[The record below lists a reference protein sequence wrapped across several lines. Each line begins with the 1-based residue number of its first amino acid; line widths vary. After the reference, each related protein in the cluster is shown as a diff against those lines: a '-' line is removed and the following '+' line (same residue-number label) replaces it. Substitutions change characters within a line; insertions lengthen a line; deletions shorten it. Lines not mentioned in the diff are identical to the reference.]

1 MSFLN
6 DEQLKYLNGIGLQGT
21 KSSKKIRQGPS
32 ELENLL
38 RNDPIAADMYSY
50 GAGDALQQGANSETA
65 GNGFLGWLK
74 DSADAGAASV
84 VGGTARTLGEF
95 MPFGQEAFNSAA
107 DYMDEVARRNSPTE
121 ELTGMNYVAS
131 AIGNALGS
139 GGATMAE
146 TAALIGAGKL
156 LGLGGL
162 ASGALGLASKTP
174 GLGTLI
180 NAGKT
185 MWQSPY
191 GKYLVANVAGSP
203 LEAVAES
210 GNLITDMRNENA
222 QAGYSKYSDEEIRN
236 AALRSAGLNTA
247 WLTAANML
255 EAGALGKITGAL
267 AGNVGERTAKQ
278 IARQAIL
285 GGGSSAISEGG
296 EEYFQNLIGDY
307 SKRGNIKDLNY
318 DEALEAAKMGA
329 IGGGVLGGL
338 GAGGSAFFAKSNKP
352 KGDIAE
358 EVTSEGETQNTEENF
373 WDNKD
378 NARKA
383 IKDAYS
389 NGMLSKDDARNL
401 LIKLDNGEIGPE
413 AEKVQ
418 KERAK
423 QTEQLLEKQRLQG
436 YDDELD
442 QYTDSKSVVEE
453 TAPSPAPE
461 PVIQGLTQ
469 QQGPQLFDNT
479 LSNVFAQADKDKE
492 NAAREAFRQAILGT
506 PTGKGVMPEIINPIT
521 GDAFSQPFSLGT
533 ITKATQNKALGATP
547 SAYTSRKAMATG
559 NAAKQAINFPAQAGL
574 NQSNMPIGSAQNL
587 RQQVNAANL
596 ALAANRG
603 ATDKTAFQQ
612 QPAQQPSDVNA
623 TADRL
628 MAEQAIT
635 NLFDNAR
642 LLPPEYYANRDA
654 QQQAQAE
661 LAERRKALA
670 NILGNVATQKWDET
684 QQEYGN
690 RRQQALQNIANIV
703 NARAAGKWDK
713 IEGTNASKQ
722 QSVQGIAN
730 IVNALAAGRFDK
742 AEADSKAN
750 VDAKERQKAAQ
761 AIANIVNARA
771 AGMWDSKEAENQ
783 AKAEARQAI
792 ADIVNA
798 RAAQQWDNAEK
809 GKQNE
814 KTEQKREAAK
824 NTQGAKAEKK
834 QNAQTDKNVKKPKEE
849 KPVEQKPIEQKPKEE
864 VPKAEN
870 DNKINLP
877 EGITVEVSYN
887 EEKNGVQLKFNKAP
901 GNDVTS
907 KLFRAGFKWSRK
919 NQLWYSL
926 RNNPKA
932 MEIAKQFEGAKEKPN
947 QQQDITTEQD
957 KLDFKREEM
966 TEAFGKLLGID
977 SVMSYDDAVK
987 KFGEDRLNEGQV
999 VLHIP
1004 NSKLYFIVEKYNEDD
1019 TAKHGM
1025 KYHVDAFDSK
1035 LDYDVNNVFDAKNEN
1050 VVAERVRNPKGDN
1063 KPLQWQGRTPEDWM
1077 LQEVDR
1083 TITDWRGEKRTVD
1096 NISYSGGQWWA
1107 IFDNG
1112 STMSMESLEEYNRQL
1127 QNLTNNKEKALA
1139 LTEKPQTQATATTF
1153 KDNPESLINEDALN
1167 NMSLEQLNAI
1177 NDMFEG
1183 SKDKTNNATK
1193 PKTETAKPTKKG
1205 SKFDYGNKDAAV
1217 NDLLSSLGL
1226 KKKKDK
1232 VNDVEGIDYTDDGL
1246 DDAFKEL
1253 NKELSKLSANPMFN
1267 PSLYRAAAKVGLI
1280 ILKRVGKS
1288 FAKWAKMMLDTFK
1301 KKNPENEEKIK
1312 PYLGAI
1318 YKNIENWPSDLE
1330 FKDDTV
1336 EAACRVVGSYYS
1348 EGLTNFDDIYKALSD
1363 NAGEEVAS
1371 QLKGYLQQAFYAI
1384 DELENPTLSVDNNV
1398 VKSNQEDTAKGG
1410 NNNGVYGQEVQGG
1423 RTEGSEATGS
1433 GVSSSG
1439 QTVRGGQVSDGTAD
1453 SVLGGEQTQNGSK
1466 TEKAGDNE
1474 GVRVHENQ
1482 QGGRPTG
1489 GESKPGNVYNGSK
1502 RGRSEDKTD
1511 VAGVD
1516 GRGTTGTAG
1525 GRSGVI
1531 TNYHIDDPDALIGGT
1546 PKVRFLR
1553 NKKAIEVVQEL
1564 MDNDRPATKEERDA
1578 MAAYTGWGSFGQEL
1592 FKGTWEKPVYKEGW
1606 KEENDWLR
1614 ETLGKEAW
1622 IEAQNSIINAHYT
1635 DPYTINAMWAM
1646 AKKMGFK
1653 GGKVLEPSMGVGN
1666 FFGLMPKD
1674 IAEKSQLTG
1683 IELDRTTGRMAQA
1696 LYPQANIQI
1705 KGYQDSLVPDN
1716 FYDLIIG
1723 NVPFG
1728 NFSIADRKYGKLK
1741 PLIHDFFFLKGIDQ
1755 LKPGGLMMAITSKG
1769 SLDKAD
1775 ARVRM
1780 ELAQK
1785 ADLVAAFRLPTG
1797 AFDKYAGTNVV
1808 TDILIFKKLDT
1819 PRTGVNNI
1827 GWVKSSKYVT
1837 RFKGNDETYYYND
1850 YYKEHPENV
1859 LGVMEFGH
1867 GTTTGR
1873 PGLTVRRLD
1882 NFGEKLKELSNLV
1895 PKNIFSAN
1903 ETKDNVKYIS
1913 NHQGGEQ
1920 GSVVIGK
1927 GDNNLYT
1934 VYGEQLKPLQDTK
1947 SYIAKNQK
1955 QTAQR
1960 EQEFRD
1966 WLELRDVLGQLY
1978 DAERNDAPNIEELR
1992 SKLNTVFDNY
2002 YRNYVEKLSAKQL
2015 KDDQPA
2021 FRQSFANKY
2030 MKAIE
2035 EPSAARVMALVDD
2048 KGRKAAIFS
2057 KRSVRGSNVNIKNP
2071 TIAQALIMQRNENV
2085 SNLDIDRIAKLA
2097 NKTKDEVISELT
2109 KNGTIFKTPA
2119 GNYEVK
2125 DVYLAG
2131 NVRQKLRE
2139 AEDALQNGDKDMQA
2153 NIQALK
2159 NVIPAT
2165 VPYYNISTSLG
2176 ATWIPQD
2183 VYKQFVA
2190 YLLGVNSTDKI
2201 NITKTKGFTVDFENK
2216 QYNNL
2221 SNATT
2226 VYGIDAIPFN
2236 KLLTHAFN
2244 HTKPLITTR
2253 DEYKNVVEDTKAMEA
2268 ANDKLEKIYDAFNDW
2283 LWKDNGRKL
2292 YLENEYNEIM
2302 NAIAVP
2308 TYDGSFMDMPGMAL
2322 LRGDS
2327 QFSLRKHQ
2335 LNAIYRG
2342 LINGSGVYAHEVGTG
2357 KTYTMAGLAVESR
2370 RYGLAKKPLLLAF
2383 NANSASV
2390 AKEIN
2395 DMYPGAKVLYIDN
2408 MDRNNIKLKLNQI
2421 RTDDWDCVV
2430 MPHSLAEKLSFQE
2443 ETLMNM
2449 AEKQIYA
2456 LEQAAI
2462 EAAAQDGE
2470 KLTVEQMEEL
2480 RTAEKDQK
2488 VKIVRSQT
2496 AKKLVTMR
2504 NQIINQIKQNAL
2516 NASTEDA
2523 IPFEE
2528 LGVDMVLVD
2537 EAHAFKKPPFT
2548 TTRKIKGLTT
2558 DSSNRAIQLSF
2569 ITQYIQSIN
2578 NGRGVHLFTGTPITN
2593 TLTEMYHMMRYVM
2606 PKAMEDANILD
2617 FDSWMN
2623 SFAEET
2629 ADMEFTSTGDVEMVS
2644 RLASFTNVPELRR
2657 FVGQYWDTVFAD
2669 DMPEFSPRKT
2679 SSGKTITDKLTDK
2692 ENDELLNGYTQN
2704 PQGRPYKKVIIE
2716 TLKLTSSQNVILKDL
2731 VAKAKA
2737 YKEASKQ
2744 EKKLI
2749 ARSVFHGTPLLIG
2762 NDASLAGMDPRLYDV
2777 NINTEGE
2784 ETKIDRCVSNVLKI
2798 YNEGTASAPTVQV
2811 IFTDVGYK
2819 DTKTRSIPVET
2830 GFNEWRSVK
2839 ETVPAFNMARA
2850 IVNQLVEQGIPEK
2863 EIVIMKSSYSAEK
2876 RAQIADMLKTG
2887 TYRVVIGSTAT
2898 LGVGVN
2904 MQDNLRA
2911 MHHLDCPWMPGDL
2924 IQRNGRGHRQG
2935 NHWNTVL
2942 EYRYVTEKLDTK
2954 RWQTVLRKDAF
2965 INSFMKSKIGDNAI
2979 RSFEMGAD
2987 DLNDKDTDSDLL
2999 QTLSD
3004 ASGDPRVIIQKKYEI
3019 NLAKLKRKERTF
3031 VAGIEDVK
3039 AKLGAIDNTIK
3050 NRKISWDNLAADAKT
3065 FAGNKK
3071 ETFGIKL
3078 VNSLKPGQSR
3088 NLIAFDNRVDA
3099 QKHLEELLRQV
3110 ANIGTDNHIG
3120 EYAGFSL
3127 EVRKEQS
3134 TIDGTYTPV
3143 IRINGQGEYVC
3154 GTPTI
3159 NGITANAGNI
3169 PGKVSKAQ
3177 EAYQQA
3183 VNDKA
3188 ILQEAV
3194 KETFPQQELLDKTT
3208 KQLEEIKQ
3216 DRLLSPTPPPAW
3228 LTEGVTLSST
3238 FYVNGNPYSLVG
3250 YRANSDGYYLVGE
3263 YNGQQTVFPFQDATD
3278 IQGMPIYDMTTHVP
3292 SPAYKPPEIPKE
3304 DNKKNI
3310 TQYSVAPTNDIQ
3322 YSIAYHGTPHK
3333 FNEFDTNR
3341 IGSGVGGQ
3349 IYGWGLYFTE
3359 DEAVAQTYRQNL
3371 SASEE
3376 DGQTLEVEVPDDDV
3390 LLDYD
3395 LPFSEQPP
3403 KVQAAL
3409 RKAAAGYGRSDMT
3422 VDGILDNFRKNIY
3435 IVRDLIE
3442 NKMLKKSYR
3451 NVFLYDNF
3459 GSDVMELAEAYLN
3472 KENIDDIK
3480 DSIFENINEQMQYA
3494 VEQEMVDDDS
3504 AAAEKLSKQLTDEAV
3519 KTVKSLIDEESS
3531 GSGKIKFSDNM
3542 YGEQIYQIIAR
3553 TVGSDK
3559 DASLLLNKYGIKG
3572 LTYNGGNE
3580 GKCYVLFDAK
3590 SIKILRQ
3597 YMLANNDIIPTRS
3610 RAEVEAEIR
3619 TAFPNGTIEYTN
3631 GVPIVTLPNGV
3642 KFQYSIRENII
3653 VNAREQKRANAAH
3666 GTSGGII
3673 QGFWQKFSGNG
3684 VQRLL
3689 AVAQNSERGTAF
3701 HEAMHAAIDLALTEK
3716 EANAL
3721 RKYYQ
3726 NKAKEQNRNVDEV
3739 IADAY
3744 RDWVLA
3750 RQQKR
3755 GTVFGKLWQKI
3766 KDFCVRI
3773 RSLFDNGAEVQR
3785 IMQDVE
3791 SGKVYERGANN
3802 SNIKKRVYFSKVEI
3816 EAQKGSGTT
3825 QVKGTR
3831 TMYVKAL
3838 KWLRTKHPGAKTVLD
3853 YGAGMGLGTED
3864 MRSNN
3869 PDMDIECYEPNPQR
3883 WEGSKPPTYT
3893 NNTQINKDYDL
3904 ILNTNVL
3911 NVVEKPIRDLI
3922 VRDIASHLNMGG
3934 KALIT
3939 TRGWEKDVA
3948 VTQNVKP
3955 AEEYH
3960 AVWVDKGKKG
3970 WVFQKGFD
3978 GDELKYYIKQL
3989 LGDSFVVEKTTPT
4002 FGKASVTV
4010 TRVATRVK
4018 PKADITKQNN
4028 SYKEMPDT
4036 YKTLKGSPIKR
4047 SKYGVGKLIG
4057 GQIYLHK
4064 DYALDVIPKDVWEKA
4079 LKVLKNTS
4087 RFFQYNCVMYDTK
4100 TGNVRFDEA
4109 PDFDTAREPIV
4120 GDTLT
4125 VKPDGTTKRGHSN
4138 YIWHHKWIWV
4148 KNDYQGF
4155 DVNESKAWS
4164 QKWLGILTETAD
4176 GNGIE
4181 RWNAQLDRFGLEHD
4195 GENIQYSVAAPK
4207 SKIASAFT
4215 NTERKGTI
4223 QSVKDFFKE
4232 HWKSFYSDYVDKN
4245 DVLHAFDVLTNSGL
4259 TLYEQVQNLPSTTA
4273 GFLKAISE
4281 GTAAHI
4287 DAANKHLK
4295 NVKMK
4300 HRVTLAMALDTINK
4314 ETMDKAHPDY
4324 LAQNGFDSWVNAFGA
4339 YLGAERLLEMNSIAK
4354 AQGEEYKLP
4363 KGLTEAELQQFV
4375 RNAPMQFKKA
4385 ADIFYKVNDN
4395 MLSVMEDAG
4404 VFSHDLAQLL
4414 RTKYKKYCPLLR
4426 DFSDTA
4432 AADNFINGLT
4442 TGGRGIGNVSIPLKK
4457 ISISGSERGVL
4468 NPLET
4473 VLKSYAVM
4481 LNRAERNKVGLMAV
4495 NSAKEAGMEDIIE
4508 EVPEIIGKN
4517 GEVVNAVAD
4526 PKNCVFTVLVNG
4538 KKKAYKTTPELYG
4551 PIVGYNVPA
4560 AGLVFG
4566 VARTAAKMLRTGAT
4580 MSPSFILRNVLR
4592 DTFFAGISSKNGFIP
4607 ILDTLRGMNAL
4618 WNDPAMR
4625 AEFEAAGVTEFNFYS
4640 SQEQRIKSIDAMAGE
4655 KPVGPLEMIKWA
4667 FRNLE
4672 AASDFMESATRMG
4685 EFMKARGKG
4694 LSIEEAARAA
4704 REVTLDFSRSG
4715 RVGEQIN
4722 QVVPFFNACV
4732 QGGDKMRRLL
4742 REDFRGTATKLFKY
4756 IVLPSIILWAMNY
4769 DEDWYKDLDPDIK
4782 NNYWCLGKNV
4792 RIPKPQEAGVLFGS
4806 GFEALLDQA
4815 NGKDPKAMANWAKA
4829 FMSNMTP
4836 GIVPTL
4842 FLPLLE
4848 WQANYSYFKGRP
4860 LVSSKYQR
4868 LPDELQYN
4876 DYTSE
4881 LSKSIGNNPLYKVS
4895 PMKVDNLVRGYTGTM
4910 GALLWSLPDYATD
4923 KAKNQPARNW
4933 YEYTPFRDFTVTDAN
4948 MSRPLN
4954 DFYGMLDAANRQ
4966 HTGYG
4971 VKGKPTQAVQAIR
4984 KTGTMISNI
4993 RKDIDKI
5000 TKSKLTAERKRQL
5013 IDQRKAKMNQLAR
5026 QANERYG
5033 KYFD

>member
-1 MSFLN
+1 MANVLN
-6 DEQLKYLNGIGLQGT
+6 NLSQQNNMQGRPLTPYERRLQELQAMNVAKSTNDGLLGGLSRGF
-21 KSSKKIRQGPS
+21 KAGFGGV
-32 ELENLL
+32 
-38 RNDPIAADMYSY
+38 
-50 GAGDALQQGANSETA
+50 GAGLAYAGKAALGTDGSIAESLDKLAEDNARRKEYGLLDS
-65 GNGFLGWLK
+65 F
-74 DSADAGAASV
+74 SADYLTDPEGLAYGLGQIAGSWSIPLVIGGAAATAVPTS
-84 VGGTARTLGEF
+84 GT
-95 MPFGQEAFNSAA
+95 S
-107 DYMDEVARRNSPTE
+107 
-121 ELTGMNYVAS
+121 
-131 AIGNALGS
+131 
-139 GGATMAE
+139 
-146 TAALIGAGKL
+146 L
-156 LGLGGL
+156 LGLGAL
-162 ASGALGLASKTP
+162 TGALSAAPMAVSEGGNTYAQALKEGMSEEEAKTAGITDAAIKLP
-174 GLGTLI
+174 FYMLSEGF
-180 NAGKT
+180 AGKT
-185 MWQSPY
+185 AQSLLAKNILN
-191 GKYLVANVAGSP
+191 GANKTLARRALEGS
-203 LEAVAES
+203 AKVF
-210 GNLITDMRNENA
+210 G
-222 QAGYSKYSDEEIRN
+222 
-236 AALRSAGLNTA
+236 
-247 WLTAANML
+247 TAANEYYEEGTENRISDYAL
-255 EAGALGKITGAL
+255 GDERITGLGNIFNPLDWSEEDKLQGASVFAPTLFLGTAAGAAGHIRNRLANKNAAVEDTGTEDMNTDNFAANMREATTFNDKDYEGL
-267 AGNVGERTAKQ
+267 E
-278 IARQAIL
+278 
-285 GGGSSAISEGG
+285 GSIKSEGASKK
-296 EEYFQNLIGDY
+296 YNANDY
-307 SKRGNIKDLNY
+307 YATNDY
-318 DEALEAAKMGA
+318 
-329 IGGGVLGGL
+329 
-338 GAGGSAFFAKSNKP
+338 AFIDSM
-352 KGDIAE
+352 
-358 EVTSEGETQNTEENF
+358 EN
-373 WDNKD
+373 D
-378 NARKA
+378 AQQKA
-383 IKDAYS
+383 IYNAYL
-389 NGMLSKDDARNL
+389 NGMLSQEQTQEL
-401 LIKLDNGEIGPE
+401 LSKLN
-413 AEKVQ
+413 
-418 KERAK
+418 
-423 QTEQLLEKQRLQG
+423 
-436 YDDELD
+436 
-442 QYTDSKSVVEE
+442 
-453 TAPSPAPE
+453 
-461 PVIQGLTQ
+461 
-469 QQGPQLFDNT
+469 
-479 LSNVFAQADKDKE
+479 AQADMLASERSMTPDQYL
-492 NAAREAFRQAILGT
+492 AAKNGFTAEQLGPSNIDTAKGLANMPSKSMSKVFDQAMQEELERQRALRGIAFAEAMRNT

-521 GDAFSQPFSLGT
+521 GDAFSQPFRLGT

-559 NAAKQAINFPAQAGL
+559 NAANQAINFPAQAGL

-612 QPAQQPSDVNA
+612 QVAQQPSDVNA

-670 NILGNVATQKWDET
+670 SILGNVATQKWDET

-713 IEGTNASKQ
+713 LEGANASKQ

-742 AEADSKAN
+742 AEADSKAK

-809 GKQNE
+809 GTQNE
-814 KTEQKREAAK
+814 KTEQKRETAK

-834 QNAQTDKNVKKPKEE
+834 QNAQADKNVKQPKEE
-849 KPVEQKPIEQKPKEE
+849 KPVEQKSKEE

-877 EGITVEVSYN
+877 EGVTVEVSYN

-907 KLFRAGFKWSRK
+907 KLGQAGFKWSRK

-1083 TITDWRGEKRTVD
+1083 TITDWRGKKRTVD

-1107 IFDNG
+1107 TFDNG

-1153 KDNPESLINEDALN
+1153 KDNPESLINTNALN
-1167 NMSLEQLNAI
+1167 NMSLDQLNAI
-1177 NDMFEG
+1177 NDMFNNG
-1183 SKDKTNNATK
+1183 KDRNKAKEIVRQALLDNN
-1193 PKTETAKPTKKG
+1193 
-1205 SKFDYGNKDAAV
+1205 GN
-1217 NDLLSSLGL
+1217 
-1226 KKKKDK
+1226 
-1232 VNDVEGIDYTDDGL
+1232 
-1246 DDAFKEL
+1246 
-1253 NKELSKLSANPMFN
+1253 SKLQT
-1267 PSLYRAAAKVGLI
+1267 AARNNNLQDFTMVY
-1280 ILKRVGKS
+1280 
-1288 FAKWAKMMLDTFK
+1288 
-1301 KKNPENEEKIK
+1301 N
-1312 PYLGAI
+1312 
-1318 YKNIENWPSDLE
+1318 
-1330 FKDDTV
+1330 
-1336 EAACRVVGSYYS
+1336 
-1348 EGLTNFDDIYKALSD
+1348 KA
-1363 NAGEEVAS
+1363 
-1371 QLKGYLQQAFYAI
+1371 
-1384 DELENPTLSVDNNV
+1384 VDNFMVDNLEKYPFFEKLLNENTFAEKEMGKAAEEAYKLFRAGMENNNQDV
-1398 VKSNQEDTAKGG
+1398 VKSNVEKSTKEVTDNG
-1410 NNNGVYGQEVQGG
+1410 NNEGRYSKVPRGQASGESQTGQEGRNLRQSGTGTVYGNAEEVQRAEAQLPEAGPDTERGNNDGG
-1423 RTEGSEATGS
+1423 LQENPRSGKGSAGTSE
-1433 GVSSSG
+1433 
-1439 QTVRGGQVSDGTAD
+1439 RGND
-1453 SVLGGEQTQNGSK
+1453 VLTPAQKKDAKASEIPGHNFTI
-1466 TEKAGDNE
+1466 TEKSLGE
-1474 GVRVHENQ
+1474 GGPKTKYANNVAAIKLLKKLEAEGRLATPSEQKILAKYVGW
-1482 QGGRPTG
+1482 GGL
-1489 GESKPGNVYNGSK
+1489 SSVFSINASGNAMDAAWAKEAKEVKELLTPAEYKAARASTN
-1502 RGRSEDKTD
+1502 
-1511 VAGVD
+1511 
-1516 GRGTTGTAG
+1516 TAFYTPI
-1525 GRSGVI
+1525 GVI
-1531 TNYHIDDPDALIGGT
+1531 KNIYKML
-1546 PKVRFLR
+1546 
-1553 NKKAIEVVQEL
+1553 
-1564 MDNDRPATKEERDA
+1564 DR
-1578 MAAYTGWGSFGQEL
+1578 L
-1592 FKGTWEKPVYKEGW
+1592 
-1606 KEENDWLR
+1606 
-1614 ETLGKEAW
+1614 
-1622 IEAQNSIINAHYT
+1622 
-1635 DPYTINAMWAM
+1635 
-1646 AKKMGFK
+1646 GFK
-1653 GGKVLEPSMGVGN
+1653 SGKILEPSMGTGN
-1666 FFGLMPKD
+1666 FFGVMPKGMKENSALNGVEID
-1674 IAEKSQLTG
+1674 PLTAKIAKQLY
-1683 IELDRTTGRMAQA
+1683 QK
-1696 LYPQANIQI
+1696 ANIEQT
-1705 KGYQDSLVPDN
+1705 GYEGTKYPDN
-1716 FYDLIIG
+1716 YFDVVIS

-1728 NFSIADRKYGKLK
+1728 VSIYDPKYAKYSFKSHNYFFAKAMDQVRPGGLVCFVTSTDTMQGSADARKLRELLKGKADLIAAVRLPNTTFKGNAGTEVTSDVIILQKREPGTAPSKNTQAWLETVDSGVKNSWGQPLYINEYYKNHPEMLIGELKAGGQWGSLILDGAGVDVEQAMQKLVSKLPKDIYKPRTSIRNTNSIESAKTFLAPSKSREGTLLVHTDGLVYQNNQGKMEALGETAQAKAKDYIQLRDTVKTLLQAQVDPQTTDEQLDKQRAKLNEVYDNFVKKHGYVNAPKNISSLSIDPDYGIIESIEDYQVDPLDKKKVTAKKRAVFTQRTVNPVIEVTKADNINDALSLSLSNTGNVDLAYISKLLGGQSESSIVEELGDRVYNNPVTEGYELAEEYLSGNVREKLEIAEMAAKANPAYKRNVEALKKVQPKDLQQEDVSIGLGTPWIPTSDIQQFAADLLNTRRDALNIRYVPQTGSWLVDWGWVDYNTKNGVENTQTWGTADKSFKELLSHALNQSTPTVKHKDDNGNYIVDSKATLAAQAKLKEIQVKFKDWIWQDKNRADRLLAYYNRNYNNWVLREYDGSALTFPGYSTAEPALKDHQKNAVWRIIQDGTALIAHCVGSGKTWTMQTAAMELKRLGLASKSMFVIPNHMLQQFENEFRRIYPNAKLLTLSNDTLPDVNVPGASKMKPLELKRRRALKNAKRQATLSKIATEDWDGIIISHNLFKRIPMSPTKYNEFYEAQLAELEQALIEAKQESKGKDPSVKELEKAKKSLETKLK
-1741 PLIHDFFFLKGIDQ
+1741 RDIKEEEKDIVIPFEQLGIDQ
-1755 LKPGGLMMAITSKG
+1755 
-1769 SLDKAD
+1769 
-1775 ARVRM
+1775 
-1780 ELAQK
+1780 
-1785 ADLVAAFRLPTG
+1785 
-1797 AFDKYAGTNVV
+1797 
-1808 TDILIFKKLDT
+1808 IF
-1819 PRTGVNNI
+1819 
-1827 GWVKSSKYVT
+1827 
-1837 RFKGNDETYYYND
+1837 
-1850 YYKEHPENV
+1850 
-1859 LGVMEFGH
+1859 
-1867 GTTTGR
+1867 
-1873 PGLTVRRLD
+1873 
-1882 NFGEKLKELSNLV
+1882 
-1895 PKNIFSAN
+1895 
-1903 ETKDNVKYIS
+1903 
-1913 NHQGGEQ
+1913 
-1920 GSVVIGK
+1920 
-1927 GDNNLYT
+1927 
-1934 VYGEQLKPLQDTK
+1934 
-1947 SYIAKNQK
+1947 
-1955 QTAQR
+1955 
-1960 EQEFRD
+1960 
-1966 WLELRDVLGQLY
+1966 
-1978 DAERNDAPNIEELR
+1978 
-1992 SKLNTVFDNY
+1992 
-2002 YRNYVEKLSAKQL
+2002 
-2015 KDDQPA
+2015 
-2021 FRQSFANKY
+2021 
-2030 MKAIE
+2030 
-2035 EPSAARVMALVDD
+2035 
-2048 KGRKAAIFS
+2048 
-2057 KRSVRGSNVNIKNP
+2057 
-2071 TIAQALIMQRNENV
+2071 
-2085 SNLDIDRIAKLA
+2085 
-2097 NKTKDEVISELT
+2097 
-2109 KNGTIFKTPA
+2109 
-2119 GNYEVK
+2119 
-2125 DVYLAG
+2125 
-2131 NVRQKLRE
+2131 
-2139 AEDALQNGDKDMQA
+2139 
-2153 NIQALK
+2153 
-2159 NVIPAT
+2159 
-2165 VPYYNISTSLG
+2165 
-2176 ATWIPQD
+2176 
-2183 VYKQFVA
+2183 
-2190 YLLGVNSTDKI
+2190 
-2201 NITKTKGFTVDFENK
+2201 
-2216 QYNNL
+2216 
-2221 SNATT
+2221 
-2226 VYGIDAIPFN
+2226 
-2236 KLLTHAFN
+2236 
-2244 HTKPLITTR
+2244 
-2253 DEYKNVVEDTKAMEA
+2253 
-2268 ANDKLEKIYDAFNDW
+2268 
-2283 LWKDNGRKL
+2283 
-2292 YLENEYNEIM
+2292 
-2302 NAIAVP
+2302 
-2308 TYDGSFMDMPGMAL
+2308 
-2322 LRGDS
+2322 
-2327 QFSLRKHQ
+2327 
-2335 LNAIYRG
+2335 
-2342 LINGSGVYAHEVGTG
+2342 
-2357 KTYTMAGLAVESR
+2357 
-2370 RYGLAKKPLLLAF
+2370 
-2383 NANSASV
+2383 
-2390 AKEIN
+2390 
-2395 DMYPGAKVLYIDN
+2395 
-2408 MDRNNIKLKLNQI
+2408 
-2421 RTDDWDCVV
+2421 
-2430 MPHSLAEKLSFQE
+2430 
-2443 ETLMNM
+2443 
-2449 AEKQIYA
+2449 
-2456 LEQAAI
+2456 
-2462 EAAAQDGE
+2462 
-2470 KLTVEQMEEL
+2470 
-2480 RTAEKDQK
+2480 
-2488 VKIVRSQT
+2488 
-2496 AKKLVTMR
+2496 
-2504 NQIINQIKQNAL
+2504 
-2516 NASTEDA
+2516 
-2523 IPFEE
+2523 
-2528 LGVDMVLVD
+2528 VD
-2537 EAHAFKKPPFT
+2537 EADMFKNLYFPTKM
-2548 TTRKIKGLTT
+2548 TRIAGM
-2558 DSSNRAIQLSF
+2558 SNTNSQRSMDMF
-2569 ITQYIQSIN
+2569 MKTQYIQGTN
-2578 NGRGVHLFTGTPITN
+2578 NGRGVVFATGTPISN
-2593 TLTEMYHMMRYVM
+2593 TMAEMFTMLRYLDMKGLKEKNLGFFDNWAATFATKETATELAPDGSGYRSVEKFTKFNNM
-2606 PKAMEDANILD
+2606 PELIKMFRKVADVKKREDLD
-2617 FDSWMN
+2617 IKVPNLKNNKPTVIEVPMN
-2623 SFAEET
+2623 SALKTYIDEEASRRANAIHNKQVDPTEDNMLKLTGDLRKASLDIRLVDPTVPAAVAGAKVQAVIDHTYAKYEET
-2629 ADMEFTSTGDVEMVS
+2629 ADKKGVQLIFCDLSTPKGASDKELINDKEETEEQEDNTNITVYEEIKKGLIKKGIPANQIAFIHDAKTKSAKEQLFERCRRGDIRVLIGSTEKMGAGTNIQNKLVALHHVDAPWRPRDIEQREGRILRQGNENEEVEIFNYVTKGSFDANMWEKIKNKAAMIGQAMSGDLTQRTLEDTDATVLS
-2644 RLASFTNVPELRR
+2644 FAEIEALASGNPLMAERVIVNAKLN
-2657 FVGQYWDTVFAD
+2657 QYSALAD
-2669 DMPEFSPRKT
+2669 
-2679 SSGKTITDKLTDK
+2679 
-2692 ENDELLNGYTQN
+2692 N
-2704 PQGRPYKKVIIE
+2704 YKKDQAKNKRELATLPI
-2716 TLKLTSSQNVILKDL
+2716 TLKVLEEKMQGAKEDIKKRIDIKGDNFSIQIGSTTYDSR
-2731 VAKAKA
+2731 AKAKEAIEKNVDNLSLPTIKLGGFDVKGRIYLKGEAFKDA
-2737 YKEASKQ
+2737 YGNVHRAEMTTYRAEVIGKNVYPCEYTLGSMEYTVMNMPDKIYVSAKNAIESTQKRIKAIEAELNKPFKYQ
-2744 EKKLI
+2744 EEYEQLQK
-2749 ARSVFHGTPLLIG
+2749 RSAEIEAELQKI
-2762 NDASLAGMDPRLYDV
+2762 NDAPS
-2777 NINTEGE
+2777 EG
-2784 ETKIDRCVSNVLKI
+2784 D
-2798 YNEGTASAPTVQV
+2798 
-2811 IFTDVGYK
+2811 
-2819 DTKTRSIPVET
+2819 
-2830 GFNEWRSVK
+2830 
-2839 ETVPAFNMARA
+2839 
-2850 IVNQLVEQGIPEK
+2850 
-2863 EIVIMKSSYSAEK
+2863 
-2876 RAQIADMLKTG
+2876 
-2887 TYRVVIGSTAT
+2887 
-2898 LGVGVN
+2898 
-2904 MQDNLRA
+2904 
-2911 MHHLDCPWMPGDL
+2911 
-2924 IQRNGRGHRQG
+2924 
-2935 NHWNTVL
+2935 
-2942 EYRYVTEKLDTK
+2942 
-2954 RWQTVLRKDAF
+2954 
-2965 INSFMKSKIGDNAI
+2965 
-2979 RSFEMGAD
+2979 
-2987 DLNDKDTDSDLL
+2987 
-2999 QTLSD
+2999 
-3004 ASGDPRVIIQKKYEI
+3004 
-3019 NLAKLKRKERTF
+3019 
-3031 VAGIEDVK
+3031 
-3039 AKLGAIDNTIK
+3039 
-3050 NRKISWDNLAADAKT
+3050 
-3065 FAGNKK
+3065 
-3071 ETFGIKL
+3071 
-3078 VNSLKPGQSR
+3078 
-3088 NLIAFDNRVDA
+3088 
-3099 QKHLEELLRQV
+3099 
-3110 ANIGTDNHIG
+3110 
-3120 EYAGFSL
+3120 
-3127 EVRKEQS
+3127 
-3134 TIDGTYTPV
+3134 
-3143 IRINGQGEYVC
+3143 
-3154 GTPTI
+3154 
-3159 NGITANAGNI
+3159 
-3169 PGKVSKAQ
+3169 
-3177 EAYQQA
+3177 
-3183 VNDKA
+3183 
-3188 ILQEAV
+3188 
-3194 KETFPQQELLDKTT
+3194 
-3208 KQLEEIKQ
+3208 
-3216 DRLLSPTPPPAW
+3216 
-3228 LTEGVTLSST
+3228 
-3238 FYVNGNPYSLVG
+3238 
-3250 YRANSDGYYLVGE
+3250 
-3263 YNGQQTVFPFQDATD
+3263 
-3278 IQGMPIYDMTTHVP
+3278 
-3292 SPAYKPPEIPKE
+3292 
-3304 DNKKNI
+3304 
-3310 TQYSVAPTNDIQ
+3310 TQYSVTPTNDIQ

-3619 TAFPNGTIEYTN
+3619 TAFPNGTITYEN
-3631 GVPIVTLPNGV
+3631 GVPVVTLPNGA
-3642 KFQYSIRENII
+3642 KFQYSIRKNII
-3653 VNAREQKRANAAH
+3653 VNAREQKKADSAH
-3666 GTSGGII
+3666 GTSGGVI

-3755 GTVFGKLWQKI
+3755 GTAFGKLWQKI

-3773 RSLFDNGAEVQR
+3773 RSLFDNGAEVKR

-3791 SGKVYERGANN
+3791 SGRVYERGTNN
-3802 SNIKKRVYFSKVEI
+3802 GNIKKRVYFSKVEI
-3816 EAQKGSGTT
+3816 QGQAGSGTT
-3825 QVKGTR
+3825 QIAGTR
-3831 TMYVKAL
+3831 GMYVKAL
-3838 KWLRTKHPGAKTVLD
+3838 KWLRGKHQDAKTVLD
-3853 YGAGMGLGTED
+3853 YGAGLGLGTDD
-3864 MRSNN
+3864 MRLNN
-3869 PDMDIECYEPNPQR
+3869 PDLNIDSYEPNPER
-3883 WEGSKPPTYT
+3883 WQGKKPPSYT

-3922 VRDIASHLNMGG
+3922 VKDIASHLNMNG

-3939 TRGWEKDVA
+3939 TRGWKGDISTA
-3948 VTQNVKP
+3948 KNFKP
-3955 AEEYH
+3955 SDEYH
-3960 AVWVDKGKKG
+3960 GIWIDKGKNG
-3970 WVFQKGFD
+3970 LVFQKGFD
-3978 GDELKYYIKQL
+3978 GDELKNYIEEL
-3989 LGDSFVVEKTTPT
+3989 LGNDFVVEKTRPT
-4002 FGKASVTV
+4002 FGKSSVTI
-4010 TRVATRVK
+4010 TRIK
-4018 PKADITKQNN
+4018 PKANTNNAQNVEA
-4028 SYKEMPDT
+4028 SQGMPDS

-4079 LKVLKNTS
+4079 LKVLADTNS
-4087 RFFQYNCVMYDTK
+4087 DFEYNCVMYDAK

-4109 PDFDTAREPIV
+4109 PDFDTAREPVV
-4120 GDTLT
+4120 GNTLT
-4125 VKPDGTTKRGHSN
+4125 VKPDGTTKAGYSK

-4281 GTAAHI
+4281 GTEKHI

-4324 LAQNGFDSWVNAFGA
+4324 LTQNGFDSWVNAFGA

-4363 KGLTEAELQQFV
+4363 NKLTEAELQQFV

-4432 AADNFINGLT
+4432 AADSFINGLT

-4551 PIVGYNVPA
+4551 PIVGYNMPA

-4592 DTFFAGISSKNGFIP
+4592 DTFFAGISSKNGFVP
-4607 ILDTLRGMNAL
+4607 ILDTVRGGVAL
-4618 WNDPAMR
+4618 WSDPAMR

-4667 FRNLE
+4667 FSKLE
-4672 AASDFMESATRMG
+4672 ALSDFMESATRMG

-4704 REVTLDFSRSG
+4704 REVTIDFSRSG

-4815 NGKDPKAMANWAKA
+4815 NGKDSEAMANWAKA

-4895 PMKVDNLVRGYTGTM
+4895 PMKVDNLIRGYTGTM

-4966 HTGYG
+4966 HAGYG

>member
-1 MSFLN
+1 MANPFLTEN
-6 DEQLKYLNGIGLQGT
+6 EKRNLAIKNNAYNQVLQGFEQPQQEDT
-21 KSSKKIRQGPS
+21 D
-32 ELENLL
+32 
-38 RNDPIAADMYSY
+38 NDD
-50 GAGDALQQGANSETA
+50 
-65 GNGFLGWLK
+65 GFLGAAKRAVVGTGASMAGGLGYLLGAEGMA
-74 DSADAGAASV
+74 DSMQKTAQENARLRDYDSIWNWQYATDPYGLWYDIVSTGTSAAALAPMAAAVPAGATAGLAGLAGRTLAKYGGQKAAQWAASKAGQAALSDMARGAIGSVPEALSEWGNTAQEADAMGMENPRLGTIGTFAGNMAVLPVSNALEYSLLKGSLFRPSAKEGETWLQRLYKAPVRALPTAGAEGV
-84 VGGTARTLGEF
+84 
-95 MPFGQEAFNSAA
+95 QNS
-107 DYMDEVARRNSPTE
+107 TE
-121 ELTGMNYVAS
+121 ELLQTT
-131 AIGNALGS
+131 I
-139 GGATMAE
+139 
-146 TAALIGAGKL
+146 
-156 LGLGGL
+156 
-162 ASGALGLASKTP
+162 
-174 GLGTLI
+174 
-180 NAGKT
+180 
-185 MWQSPY
+185 
-191 GKYLVANVAGSP
+191 
-203 LEAVAES
+203 
-210 GNLITDMRNENA
+210 
-222 QAGYSKYSDEEIRN
+222 SD
-236 AALRSAGLNTA
+236 A
-247 WLTAANML
+247 
-255 EAGALGKITGAL
+255 ALGKEVGNPLNPYSWTDSQRQAWQKGL
-267 AGNVGERTAKQ
+267 AGSV
-278 IARQAIL
+278 
-285 GGGSSAISEGG
+285 
-296 EEYFQNLIGDY
+296 
-307 SKRGNIKDLNY
+307 
-318 DEALEAAKMGA
+318 
-329 IGGGVLGGL
+329 GL
-338 GAGGSAFFAKSNKP
+338 GAVPSVYRATQVQEQQAELDNQKPVQGFDGKYWYENGYQPMSKLQEQSLPFDKETPSFNEKDYEGLEGSIKAEGDSKKFNANDYAALKSI
-352 KGDIAE
+352 GFID
-358 EVTSEGETQNTEENF
+358 TL
-373 WDNKD
+373 DND
-378 NARKA
+378 AQQKA
-383 IKDAYS
+383 IYNAYA
-389 NGMLSKDDARNL
+389 NGTLSQDQAQQLLSKLNS
-401 LIKLDNGEIGPE
+401 E
-413 AEKVQ
+413 AAYATYK
-418 KERAK
+418 
-423 QTEQLLEKQRLQG
+423 
-436 YDDELD
+436 
-442 QYTDSKSVVEE
+442 
-453 TAPSPAPE
+453 
-461 PVIQGLTQ
+461 GLTQ
-469 QQGPQLFDNT
+469 DQYLAEKNGFNAEQLGPSNIDTSKGSTKMPSAFMSKLFEQIMQEELAKQQAAERTRKGIA
-479 LSNVFAQADKDKE
+479 FA
-492 NAAREAFRQAILGT
+492 EAMRNT

-533 ITKATQNKALGATP
+533 ITKATQNKALGTTP

-559 NAAKQAINFPAQAGL
+559 NAANQAINFPAQTGL

-713 IEGTNASKQ
+713 LESTNASKQ

-771 AGMWDSKEAENQ
+771 AGIWDSKEAENQ

-824 NTQGAKAEKK
+824 NTKGAKAEEK
-834 QNAQTDKNVKKPKEE
+834 QNAQANQNVNQPKEE
-849 KPVEQKPIEQKPKEE
+849 KPVEQKP
-864 VPKAEN
+864 KAEVTKADN
-870 DNKINLP
+870 DNKVNLP
-877 EGITVEVSYN
+877 EGVTVEVNYN
-887 EEKNGVQLKFNKAP
+887 EDKNGVELKFNKSP
-901 GNDVTS
+901 GKEVTS
-907 KLFRAGFKWSRK
+907 KLSASGYRWSK
-919 NQLWYSL
+919 KQQHWWATQDNAD
-926 RNNPKA
+926 A
-932 MEIAKQFEGAKEKPN
+932 MALAKQFEGREERPIPKLSSDKVTIFTDGSFKGSKIATDKLNEHNDQALIDYLKENGWTRNHDFTDAPFIYSMETNLNKEAFDFVRNWTGKPIEINGFGDTANTYDDYVKYIEDYKAKEKAKEDAVEADRVKAAKDSNAKVELVQEGKRIKITFSKAPSEKVKDLLIKN
-947 QQQDITTEQD
+947 GFNHPINTNYWHHPKDEQGMKVARMFDPEWVKHYLNPATNKQDLTTEQD
-957 KLDFKREEM
+957 KFDFKREDM
-966 TEAFGKLLGID
+966 TEAFGKKLGID

-1050 VVAERVRNPKGDN
+1050 VVAERVRNPKWDN

-1083 TITDWRGEKRTVD
+1083 TITDWRGKKRTVD

-1107 IFDNG
+1107 TFDNG

-1153 KDNPESLINEDALN
+1153 KDNPESLINTNALN
-1167 NMSLEQLNAI
+1167 NMSLSQLNYI
-1177 NDMFEG
+1177 NNMFNDGEDRN
-1183 SKDKTNNATK
+1183 KAKKIIRNALLETK
-1193 PKTETAKPTKKG
+1193 
-1205 SKFDYGNKDAAV
+1205 N
-1217 NDLLSSLGL
+1217 
-1226 KKKKDK
+1226 
-1232 VNDVEGIDYTDDGL
+1232 
-1246 DDAFKEL
+1246 
-1253 NKELSKLSANPMFN
+1253 NKELEAAARENSLKQFKIAYYDAVDDFLEDNQGKYPFFKKLIEKKRFAEDNMSDAAEEAYR
-1267 PSLYRAAAKVGLI
+1267 LYRAG
-1280 ILKRVGKS
+1280 
-1288 FAKWAKMMLDTFK
+1288 M
-1301 KKNPENEEKIK
+1301 EN
-1312 PYLGAI
+1312 
-1318 YKNIENWPSDLE
+1318 
-1330 FKDDTV
+1330 
-1336 EAACRVVGSYYS
+1336 
-1348 EGLTNFDDIYKALSD
+1348 
-1363 NAGEEVAS
+1363 
-1371 QLKGYLQQAFYAI
+1371 
-1384 DELENPTLSVDNNV
+1384 NNQDV
-1398 VKSNQEDTAKGG
+1398 VKSNVEDTAKGG
-1410 NNNGVYGQEVQGG
+1410 STNADDNAGLRGVSESGKTGTVSETGKGRDTRGLPSREVQGSDGVLRGNDGTTDAGQSGNTRGLPGKSKTQSNVGSTGERADQRNDVPQGLTPAQQPNAKAEEVPGHNFTIKSSSDVADKGKKTKFKGNIAAISLLKKLQAENRMATPSEQKVLAKYIGWGGLQEAFDGNRYPEWAEEAKQLKELLTDEEWKNARDSVKTAFFTPPSVIDGVYKIVQQLGFKGG
-1423 RTEGSEATGS
+1423 RVLDPSMGHGNFFGAMPTKLRKNCMLRGVEKDSLAGGMAQQLYQDASVEVNGFENAFLDNNGYDLVISNVPFNRDIHPIDADFKAYNFNLHNYFFAKALQKVRPGGLIAFITSEETMKNGGAKLREYISKRADFICAVKLPDTTFKSYADTSVTSDLIILQKRDENGNPSKYAQNWLESQYQYVDMGDGTRVYADMNEYFINNRDMVIGTYAKGNWGSVIVKGGDLNIGEEIAKIADKLPKGVYKPVKVNNNNNSTQASTVSYLAKGKLQTGS
-1433 GVSSSG
+1433 IVVTEQGHVMIKQGEKLVPFGNPKAKTYNKDVKCAAAYSR
-1439 QTVRGGQVSDGTAD
+1439 VRDITKALLEKQLDPNVKDEELDSLRAELNQV
-1453 SVLGGEQTQNGSK
+1453 
-1466 TEKAGDNE
+1466 
-1474 GVRVHENQ
+1474 
-1482 QGGRPTG
+1482 
-1489 GESKPGNVYNGSK
+1489 Y
-1502 RGRSEDKTD
+1502 DKF
-1511 VAGVD
+1511 VAGYKALNANNKLLSV
-1516 GRGTTGTAG
+1516 
-1525 GRSGVI
+1525 
-1531 TNYHIDDPDALIGGT
+1531 DPDYGLVCAIEHYHYD
-1546 PKVRFLR
+1546 KK
-1553 NKKAIEVVQEL
+1553 NKKAITNKAAIFTTRTVNAIKPATSATSPTDALMLSLAYNGRMDLEYMQNLLGGKMTEKEIIDALGDSVFKDPDTESYVLANDYLSGNVREKLEHAKLAVQTNKAYAKNVKALEKVIPANKTEKDVKPNLGAAWIPAQDVQQFANELMETKVGEVAFVPATGTWVVDMHYADRGVKGTQIYGTSDRSFGAILSAALNQKEITVKHKDVVDVKASKLANAAVKKVQEEFSRWIWS
-1564 MDNDRPATKEERDA
+1564 DNERKERLLNYYNNNFNATVLTEYDGSMLTFPGYSAVAPKLKDHQKSAIWRIIQRGTCLIAHCVGAGKTWTMQTSA
-1578 MAAYTGWGSFGQEL
+1578 MELKRLGLIQKPMFTIPNHMVEQFTNEFRQIYPNAKLLVLTAESLPEVGGGTSKNPEVIRQNKAIRKATLSRIATEDWDGIIISHSL
-1592 FKGTWEKPVYKEGW
+1592 FKRIPMSAKAY
-1606 KEENDWLR
+1606 EEYYNKQIEELENALR
-1614 ETLGKEAW
+1614 EIDDAKNENRLTVKEL
-1622 IEAQNSIINAHYT
+1622 QT
-1635 DPYTINAMWAM
+1635 
-1646 AKKMGFK
+1646 K
-1653 GGKVLEPSMGVGN
+1653 
-1666 FFGLMPKD
+1666 
-1674 IAEKSQLTG
+1674 
-1683 IELDRTTGRMAQA
+1683 LDRAKEKMQKAMNEVG
-1696 LYPQANIQI
+1696 
-1705 KGYQDSLVPDN
+1705 K
-1716 FYDLIIG
+1716 DLDT
-1723 NVPFG
+1723 PF
-1728 NFSIADRKYGKLK
+1728 DKL
-1741 PLIHDFFFLKGIDQ
+1741 GIDQ
-1755 LKPGGLMMAITSKG
+1755 L
-1769 SLDKAD
+1769 
-1775 ARVRM
+1775 
-1780 ELAQK
+1780 
-1785 ADLVAAFRLPTG
+1785 
-1797 AFDKYAGTNVV
+1797 Y
-1808 TDILIFKKLDT
+1808 
-1819 PRTGVNNI
+1819 
-1827 GWVKSSKYVT
+1827 
-1837 RFKGNDETYYYND
+1837 
-1850 YYKEHPENV
+1850 
-1859 LGVMEFGH
+1859 
-1867 GTTTGR
+1867 
-1873 PGLTVRRLD
+1873 
-1882 NFGEKLKELSNLV
+1882 
-1895 PKNIFSAN
+1895 
-1903 ETKDNVKYIS
+1903 
-1913 NHQGGEQ
+1913 
-1920 GSVVIGK
+1920 
-1927 GDNNLYT
+1927 
-1934 VYGEQLKPLQDTK
+1934 
-1947 SYIAKNQK
+1947 
-1955 QTAQR
+1955 
-1960 EQEFRD
+1960 
-1966 WLELRDVLGQLY
+1966 
-1978 DAERNDAPNIEELR
+1978 
-1992 SKLNTVFDNY
+1992 
-2002 YRNYVEKLSAKQL
+2002 
-2015 KDDQPA
+2015 
-2021 FRQSFANKY
+2021 
-2030 MKAIE
+2030 
-2035 EPSAARVMALVDD
+2035 
-2048 KGRKAAIFS
+2048 
-2057 KRSVRGSNVNIKNP
+2057 
-2071 TIAQALIMQRNENV
+2071 
-2085 SNLDIDRIAKLA
+2085 
-2097 NKTKDEVISELT
+2097 
-2109 KNGTIFKTPA
+2109 
-2119 GNYEVK
+2119 
-2125 DVYLAG
+2125 
-2131 NVRQKLRE
+2131 
-2139 AEDALQNGDKDMQA
+2139 
-2153 NIQALK
+2153 
-2159 NVIPAT
+2159 
-2165 VPYYNISTSLG
+2165 
-2176 ATWIPQD
+2176 
-2183 VYKQFVA
+2183 
-2190 YLLGVNSTDKI
+2190 
-2201 NITKTKGFTVDFENK
+2201 
-2216 QYNNL
+2216 
-2221 SNATT
+2221 
-2226 VYGIDAIPFN
+2226 
-2236 KLLTHAFN
+2236 
-2244 HTKPLITTR
+2244 
-2253 DEYKNVVEDTKAMEA
+2253 
-2268 ANDKLEKIYDAFNDW
+2268 
-2283 LWKDNGRKL
+2283 
-2292 YLENEYNEIM
+2292 
-2302 NAIAVP
+2302 
-2308 TYDGSFMDMPGMAL
+2308 
-2322 LRGDS
+2322 
-2327 QFSLRKHQ
+2327 
-2335 LNAIYRG
+2335 
-2342 LINGSGVYAHEVGTG
+2342 
-2357 KTYTMAGLAVESR
+2357 
-2370 RYGLAKKPLLLAF
+2370 
-2383 NANSASV
+2383 
-2390 AKEIN
+2390 
-2395 DMYPGAKVLYIDN
+2395 
-2408 MDRNNIKLKLNQI
+2408 
-2421 RTDDWDCVV
+2421 
-2430 MPHSLAEKLSFQE
+2430 
-2443 ETLMNM
+2443 
-2449 AEKQIYA
+2449 
-2456 LEQAAI
+2456 
-2462 EAAAQDGE
+2462 
-2470 KLTVEQMEEL
+2470 
-2480 RTAEKDQK
+2480 
-2488 VKIVRSQT
+2488 
-2496 AKKLVTMR
+2496 
-2504 NQIINQIKQNAL
+2504 
-2516 NASTEDA
+2516 
-2523 IPFEE
+2523 
-2528 LGVDMVLVD
+2528 VD
-2537 EAHAFKKPPFT
+2537 EADLFKNLAYVT
-2548 TTRKIKGLTT
+2548 NMGRVAGLSNSNSQRSQDMYIK
-2558 DSSNRAIQLSF
+2558 
-2569 ITQYIQSIN
+2569 TQYLMN
-2578 NGRGVHLFTGTPITN
+2578 THNGRGVVFATGTPISN
-2593 TLTEMYHMMRYVM
+2593 TIAEMFTMLRYLN
-2606 PKAMEDANILD
+2606 PKALESHGVTFFDNWINTFSKKETTLESKPTGNGYRTVQKFAKFYNMSGLKRMFLEVADVKTQADIDVKIPKLKNGKRTTSELPIPKELKDFIANDIQD
-2617 FDSWMN
+2617 R
-2623 SFAEET
+2623 
-2629 ADMEFTSTGDVEMVS
+2629 ADKISSGDVD
-2644 RLASFTNVPELRR
+2644 PEE
-2657 FVGQYWDTVFAD
+2657 DN
-2669 DMPEFSPRKT
+2669 M
-2679 SSGKTITDKLTDK
+2679 
-2692 ENDELLNGYTQN
+2692 
-2704 PQGRPYKKVIIE
+2704 
-2716 TLKLTSSQNVILKDL
+2716 LKLTSDL
-2731 VAKAKA
+2731 RK
-2737 YKEASKQ
+2737 
-2744 EKKLI
+2744 
-2749 ARSVFHGTPLLIG
+2749 
-2762 NDASLAGMDPRLYDV
+2762 ASLDLRLV
-2777 NINTEGE
+2777 PGF
-2784 ETKIDRCVSNVLKI
+2784 ETLPLSIAAPKIVAVADNA
-2798 YNEGTASAPTVQV
+2798 YNKYIES
-2811 IFTDVGYK
+2811 K
-2819 DTKTRSIPVET
+2819 DTKGTQLIFCDLSTPKGSSDKELISDSGKIEEEEEDTEQEKQISSSVYTSIAQELIKRGVP
-2830 GFNEWRSVK
+2830 K
-2839 ETVPAFNMARA
+2839 EEIAYIHDAKTD
-2850 IVNQLVEQGIPEK
+2850 EQKENLFEK
-2863 EIVIMKSSYSAEK
+2863 VRNGEVRI
-2876 RAQIADMLKTG
+2876 LL
-2887 TYRVVIGSTAT
+2887 GSTSKMGAGT
-2898 LGVGVN
+2898 NCQRLIVA
-2904 MQDNLRA
+2904 L
-2911 MHHLDCPWMPGDL
+2911 HHVDCPWRPRD
-2924 IQRNGRGHRQG
+2924 IEQREGRALRQG
-2935 NHWNTVL
+2935 NMNDEVEIFT
-2942 EYRYVTEKLDTK
+2942 YVTKESFDQVMWEKVKNKAAMIGQAMSPDLTIDEIEDVSAD
-2954 RWQTVLRKDAF
+2954 VL
-2965 INSFMKSKIGDNAI
+2965 SFAEIQAI
-2979 RSFEMGAD
+2979 
-2987 DLNDKDTDSDLL
+2987 
-2999 QTLSD
+2999 
-3004 ASGDPRVIIQKKYEI
+3004 ASGDPYVARRIKVGHDLDILRTQYRQYVDNISINKRTIRENKSEITTLERMLDSVKKD
-3019 NLAKLKRKERTF
+3019 K
-3031 VAGIEDVK
+3031 
-3039 AKLGAIDNTIK
+3039 
-3050 NRKISWDNLAADAKT
+3050 AKT
-3065 FAGNKK
+3065 FSVKGENFKIQLGGKIYTKFGEADEAIKALVEQPSSVGKVIK
-3071 ETFGIKL
+3071 GSLGGLDFGIKYIFKGNEYRPSFRNSIEFSNHASRDTHIVEFESEDKNHCYISNAGL
-3078 VNSLKPGQSR
+3078 RSMIDMVNNGPSAEIDYINNYIAKLQKEVKDASEALKLP
-3088 NLIAFDNRVDA
+3088 FD
-3099 QKHLEELLRQV
+3099 QEEEYNKLLKESEEIEEHFKAIDEA
-3110 ANIGTDNHIG
+3110 ANIGKYYGKGVTFTTNSGKEYSSMGNTRIEGNNVLLEATNEETG
-3120 EYAGFSL
+3120 E
-3127 EVRKEQS
+3127 VTWVDTS
-3134 TIDGTYTPV
+3134 TIE
-3143 IRINGQGEYVC
+3143 N
-3154 GTPTI
+3154 
-3159 NGITANAGNI
+3159 
-3169 PGKVSKAQ
+3169 
-3177 EAYQQA
+3177 
-3183 VNDKA
+3183 
-3188 ILQEAV
+3188 
-3194 KETFPQQELLDKTT
+3194 
-3208 KQLEEIKQ
+3208 
-3216 DRLLSPTPPPAW
+3216 
-3228 LTEGVTLSST
+3228 
-3238 FYVNGNPYSLVG
+3238 
-3250 YRANSDGYYLVGE
+3250 
-3263 YNGQQTVFPFQDATD
+3263 TV
-3278 IQGMPIYDMTTHVP
+3278 V
-3292 SPAYKPPEIPKE
+3292 
-3304 DNKKNI
+3304 
-3310 TQYSVAPTNDIQ
+3310 QYSVTPTNDIQ
-3322 YSIAYHGTPHK
+3322 YSIAYHGTAHK

-3341 IGSGVGGQ
+3341 IGSGIGRQ
-3349 IYGWGLYFTE
+3349 IYGWGFYFAE

-3371 SASEE
+3371 SRSEE
-3376 DGQTLEVEVPDDDV
+3376 DGQTLEVEIPDDDV

-3422 VDGILDNFRKNIY
+3422 VDGILDNFRSNIY

-3442 NKMLKKSYR
+3442 NKMFKKSYR

-3504 AAAEKLSKQLTDEAV
+3504 AAAEKLSKQLTDEVV

-3542 YGEQIYQIIAR
+3542 YGDQIYQIIAR

-3559 DASLLLNKYGIKG
+3559 DASLLLNKYGIQG
-3572 LTYNGGNE
+3572 ITYHGGQD
-3580 GKCYVLFDAK
+3580 GKCYVLFDPK

-3631 GVPIVTLPNGV
+3631 GVPAVTLPNGV

-3666 GTSGGII
+3666 GTSGGRI

-3755 GTVFGKLWQKI
+3755 GTAFGKLWQKI

-3773 RSLFDNGAEVQR
+3773 RALFDNGAEVKR

-3791 SGKVYERGANN
+3791 SGRVYERGTNN
-3802 SNIKKRVYFSKVEI
+3802 GNIKKRVYFSKVEI
-3816 EAQKGSGTT
+3816 QGQAGSGTT
-3825 QVKGTR
+3825 QIAGTR
-3831 TMYVKAL
+3831 GMYVKAL
-3838 KWLRTKHPGAKTVLD
+3838 KWLRGKHQDAKTVLD
-3853 YGAGMGLGTED
+3853 YGAGLGLGTDD
-3864 MRSNN
+3864 MRLNN
-3869 PDMDIECYEPNPQR
+3869 PDLNIDSYEPNPER
-3883 WEGSKPPTYT
+3883 WQGKKPPSYT

-3922 VRDIASHLNMGG
+3922 VKDIASHLNMNG

-3939 TRGWEKDVA
+3939 TRGWKGDISTA
-3948 VTQNVKP
+3948 KNFKP
-3955 AEEYH
+3955 SDEYH
-3960 AVWVDKGKKG
+3960 GIWIDKGKNG
-3970 WVFQKGFD
+3970 LVFQKGFD
-3978 GDELKYYIKQL
+3978 GDELKNYIEEL
-3989 LGDSFVVEKTTPT
+3989 LGNDFVVEKTRPT
-4002 FGKASVTV
+4002 FGKSSVTI
-4010 TRVATRVK
+4010 TRIK
-4018 PKADITKQNN
+4018 PKADTNNTQNAKA
-4028 SYKEMPDT
+4028 SQGMPDS

-4079 LKVLKNTS
+4079 LKVLADTNSDFK
-4087 RFFQYNCVMYDTK
+4087 YNCVMYDAK

-4109 PDFDTAREPIV
+4109 PDFDTAREPVV
-4120 GDTLT
+4120 GNTLT
-4125 VKPDGTTKRGHSN
+4125 VKPDGTTKAGYSK

-4281 GTAAHI
+4281 GTEKHI

-4432 AADNFINGLT
+4432 AADSFINGLT

-4551 PIVGYNVPA
+4551 PIVGYNMPA

-4742 REDFRGTATKLFKY
+4742 REDFRGTAAKLFKY
-4756 IVLPSIILWAMNY
+4756 IVLPSIFLWAMNY

-4815 NGKDPKAMANWAKA
+4815 NGKDSEAMANWAKA

-4966 HTGYG
+4966 HAGYG

>member
-21 KSSKKIRQGPS
+21 KSSKKIRQGTS

-50 GAGDALQQGANSETA
+50 GAGGALQQGANSETA

-307 SKRGNIKDLNY
+307 SKLGNIKDLNY

-338 GAGGSAFFAKSNKP
+338 GAGGSAFFTKSNKP

-559 NAAKQAINFPAQAGL
+559 NAANQAINFPAQAGL

-713 IEGTNASKQ
+713 LEGTNASKQ

-792 ADIVNA
+792 ANIVNA
-798 RAAQQWDNAEK
+798 RAAQQWDQAEK
-809 GKQNE
+809 GPQNE

-834 QNAQTDKNVKKPKEE
+834 QNAKADKNVKQPKEE
-849 KPVEQKPIEQKPKEE
+849 KPVEQKPKEE
-864 VPKAEN
+864 ESKVEN

-877 EGITVEVSYN
+877 EGVTVEVSYN
-887 EEKNGVQLKFNKAP
+887 EDKNGVELKFNKSP
-901 GNDVTS
+901 GKEVTS
-907 KLFRAGFKWSRK
+907 KLSASGYRWSK
-919 NQLWYSL
+919 KQQHWWATQDNAD
-926 RNNPKA
+926 A
-932 MEIAKQFEGAKEKPN
+932 MALAKQFEGREERPIPKLSSDKVTIFTDGSFKGSKIATDKLNEHNDQALIDYLKENGWTRNHDFTDAPFIYSMETNLNKEAFDFVRNWTGKPIEINGFGDTANTYDDYVKYIEDYKAKEKAKEDAVEADRVKAAKDSNAKVELVQEGKRIKITFSKAPSEKVKDLLIKN
-947 QQQDITTEQD
+947 GFNHPINTNYWHHSKDEQGMKVARMFDPEWVKHYLNPATNKQDLTTEQD

-966 TEAFGKLLGID
+966 TEAFSKLLGID

-1025 KYHVDAFDSK
+1025 KYHVDAFDGK
-1035 LDYDVNNVFDAKNEN
+1035 VNYDTNNVFDAKNED
-1050 VVAERVRNPKGDN
+1050 VVAERVRNPKGEN
-1063 KPLQWQGRTPEDWM
+1063 KPLQWQGRTPDDWM
-1077 LQEVDR
+1077 LQEVGR
-1083 TITDWRGEKRTVD
+1083 TITMRTGD
-1096 NISYSGGQWWA
+1096 ERTI
-1107 IFDNG
+1107 
-1112 STMSMESLEEYNRQL
+1112 ESLSYAGGEWMAELDDGAALSMKSLELYNRNL
-1127 QNLTNNKEKALA
+1127 QDLTQNREKALA
-1139 LTEKPQTQATATTF
+1139 LQESPQKEAAGKDTTQATRSEADNPNKVESYQEEKKKLEAAIEKDMRKYPNIDFDKKKTGSLYKGKTWREVFKDISHNRDVYINVDYYVTDTLLDEPKFKGYSLVGLDNKGNYRNAIPRGFNDFIKDNFLPIDSKDNLYYKGIVDINSISNEEEQATAATF
-1153 KDNPESLINEDALN
+1153 KDNPESLINTNALN
-1167 NMSLEQLNAI
+1167 NMSLSQLNYI
-1177 NDMFEG
+1177 NNMFNDGEDRN
-1183 SKDKTNNATK
+1183 KAKKIIRQALLDNN
-1193 PKTETAKPTKKG
+1193 
-1205 SKFDYGNKDAAV
+1205 GN
-1217 NDLLSSLGL
+1217 
-1226 KKKKDK
+1226 
-1232 VNDVEGIDYTDDGL
+1232 
-1246 DDAFKEL
+1246 
-1253 NKELSKLSANPMFN
+1253 SKLQ
-1267 PSLYRAAAKVGLI
+1267 AAARNNNLQDFTMVY
-1280 ILKRVGKS
+1280 
-1288 FAKWAKMMLDTFK
+1288 
-1301 KKNPENEEKIK
+1301 N
-1312 PYLGAI
+1312 
-1318 YKNIENWPSDLE
+1318 
-1330 FKDDTV
+1330 
-1336 EAACRVVGSYYS
+1336 
-1348 EGLTNFDDIYKALSD
+1348 KA
-1363 NAGEEVAS
+1363 
-1371 QLKGYLQQAFYAI
+1371 
-1384 DELENPTLSVDNNV
+1384 VDNFMVDNLEKYPFFEKLLNENTFAEKEMGKAAEEAYKLFRAGMENDNQDV
-1398 VKSNQEDTAKGG
+1398 VKSKVEKSTKEVADNG
-1410 NNNGVYGQEVQGG
+1410 NNEG
-1423 RTEGSEATGS
+1423 RYSEIS
-1433 GVSSSG
+1433 
-1439 QTVRGGQVSDGTAD
+1439 GGQVSEGSSRSQEKRNLEQTGTGQLY
-1453 SVLGGEQTQNGSK
+1453 VGEQQVQRPK
-1466 TEKAGDNE
+1466 TEHPEERPNTE
-1474 GVRVHENQ
+1474 GRNNDGGLPENPRS
-1482 QGGRPTG
+1482 G
-1489 GESKPGNVYNGSK
+1489 KGS
-1502 RGRSEDKTD
+1502 
-1511 VAGVD
+1511 
-1516 GRGTTGTAG
+1516 TGTSERGNDVLTPAQKKDAKASEIPGHNYTITEKSLGEG
-1525 GRSGVI
+1525 GPKTKYANNVAAIKLLKKLEAENRLATPSEQKILAKYVGWGGLSSVFSINASGNAMDPVWAKEAKEIKELLTPAEYKAARASTNTAFYTPIGVI
-1531 TNYHIDDPDALIGGT
+1531 KNIYKML
-1546 PKVRFLR
+1546 
-1553 NKKAIEVVQEL
+1553 
-1564 MDNDRPATKEERDA
+1564 DR
-1578 MAAYTGWGSFGQEL
+1578 L
-1592 FKGTWEKPVYKEGW
+1592 
-1606 KEENDWLR
+1606 
-1614 ETLGKEAW
+1614 
-1622 IEAQNSIINAHYT
+1622 
-1635 DPYTINAMWAM
+1635 
-1646 AKKMGFK
+1646 GFK
-1653 GGKVLEPSMGVGN
+1653 HGKILEPSMGTGN
-1666 FFGLMPKD
+1666 FFGVMPN
-1674 IAEKSQLTG
+1674 AMREKSALNGVEIDPLTAKIAQQLYQ
-1683 IELDRTTGRMAQA
+1683 R
-1696 LYPQANIQI
+1696 ANIEQT
-1705 KGYQDSLVPDN
+1705 GYEGTKYPDN
-1716 FYDLIIG
+1716 FFDVVIS

-1728 NFSIADRKYGKLK
+1728 VSLYDPKYAKYNFKSHNY
-1741 PLIHDFFFLKGIDQ
+1741 FFAKAMDQ
-1755 LKPGGLMMAITSKG
+1755 VRPGGLVCFVTSTDTMQG
-1769 SLDKAD
+1769 SAD
-1775 ARVRM
+1775 AKKLR
-1780 ELAQK
+1780 ELLRGK
-1785 ADLVAAFRLPTG
+1785 ADLVAAVRLPNTT
-1797 AFDKYAGTNVV
+1797 FKDNAGTEV
-1808 TDILIFKKLDT
+1808 TSDIIILQKREQGATPSKNTQAWLETVDSGVRNSWGQPLSINEYYANHPEMLIGELKAGGKWGNLILDGTGVDVEKAMQKLVTKLPKDIYK
-1819 PRTGVNNI
+1819 PRTSTRNTNSIESAKTFLAPSNSREGSLLVHNDGLVYQTNQGKIELLGETAQAKAKDYIQLRDTVKALLQAQVDPQTTDELLDKQRTKLNEAYDNFVKKHGYVNSPRNI
-1827 GWVKSSKYVT
+1827 SSLSIDPDYGIIESIEDYRVDPLDKKKVTAKKRAIFTQRTVNPVIEVTKADNINDALSLSLSNTGNVDLAYMSKLLGGQNEDSIIEELGDRVYNNPTTEGYELAEEYLSGNVREKLEIAEMAAKTNPAYRKNVEALKKVQPKELQQEDVSVGLGTPWIPASDIQQFAADLLNTRRDAVDIKYIPQTGSWVVDWGWVDNNTKKGVENTQTWGTADKSFKELLSHALNQSTPTVSHKDANGNYYIDSKAT
-1837 RFKGNDETYYYND
+1837 
-1850 YYKEHPENV
+1850 
-1859 LGVMEFGH
+1859 LAAQA
-1867 GTTTGR
+1867 
-1873 PGLTVRRLD
+1873 
-1882 NFGEKLKELSNLV
+1882 KLKEIQTKFADWIWQDEERTKRLLAYYNRNFNNWVLREYDGSALTF
-1895 PKNIFSAN
+1895 PGYSTAEPALKDHQKNAVWRI
-1903 ETKDNVKYIS
+1903 
-1913 NHQGGEQ
+1913 
-1920 GSVVIGK
+1920 
-1927 GDNNLYT
+1927 
-1934 VYGEQLKPLQDTK
+1934 LQDGTAL
-1947 SYIAKNQK
+1947 IAHCVGSGKTWTM
-1955 QTAQR
+1955 QTAAM
-1960 EQEFRD
+1960 
-1966 WLELRDVLGQLY
+1966 ELKRLG
-1978 DAERNDAPNIEELR
+1978 
-1992 SKLNTVFDNY
+1992 
-2002 YRNYVEKLSAKQL
+2002 
-2015 KDDQPA
+2015 
-2021 FRQSFANKY
+2021 
-2030 MKAIE
+2030 
-2035 EPSAARVMALVDD
+2035 
-2048 KGRKAAIFS
+2048 
-2057 KRSVRGSNVNIKNP
+2057 
-2071 TIAQALIMQRNENV
+2071 
-2085 SNLDIDRIAKLA
+2085 LA
-2097 NKTKDEVISELT
+2097 NKSMFVIPNHMLQQFENEFRRIYPNAKLLTLSNDTLPDVNIPGASKMKPFEL
-2109 KNGTIFKTPA
+2109 K
-2119 GNYEVK
+2119 
-2125 DVYLAG
+2125 
-2131 NVRQKLRE
+2131 RRR
-2139 AEDALQNGDKDMQA
+2139 
-2153 NIQALK
+2153 ALK
-2159 NVIPAT
+2159 NAKRQATLSKVATEDWDGIIISHNLFKRIPMS
-2165 VPYYNISTSLG
+2165 P
-2176 ATWIPQD
+2176 
-2183 VYKQFVA
+2183 
-2190 YLLGVNSTDKI
+2190 
-2201 NITKTKGFTVDFENK
+2201 TK
-2216 QYNNL
+2216 
-2221 SNATT
+2221 
-2226 VYGIDAIPFN
+2226 
-2236 KLLTHAFN
+2236 
-2244 HTKPLITTR
+2244 
-2253 DEYKNVVEDTKAMEA
+2253 
-2268 ANDKLEKIYDAFNDW
+2268 
-2283 LWKDNGRKL
+2283 
-2292 YLENEYNEIM
+2292 YNEF
-2302 NAIAVP
+2302 
-2308 TYDGSFMDMPGMAL
+2308 YEK
-2322 LRGDS
+2322 
-2327 QFSLRKHQ
+2327 Q
-2335 LNAIYRG
+2335 
-2342 LINGSGVYAHEVGTG
+2342 
-2357 KTYTMAGLAVESR
+2357 
-2370 RYGLAKKPLLLAF
+2370 
-2383 NANSASV
+2383 
-2390 AKEIN
+2390 
-2395 DMYPGAKVLYIDN
+2395 
-2408 MDRNNIKLKLNQI
+2408 
-2421 RTDDWDCVV
+2421 
-2430 MPHSLAEKLSFQE
+2430 LAE
-2443 ETLMNM
+2443 
-2449 AEKQIYA
+2449 
-2456 LEQAAI
+2456 LEQALT
-2462 EAAAQDGE
+2462 EAKRESKGKDPATKELE
-2470 KLTVEQMEEL
+2470 KAKKALETKLKRDIKEE
-2480 RTAEKDQK
+2480 EKD
-2488 VKIVRSQT
+2488 IV
-2496 AKKLVTMR
+2496 
-2504 NQIINQIKQNAL
+2504 
-2516 NASTEDA
+2516 
-2523 IPFEE
+2523 IPFEQ
-2528 LGVDMVLVD
+2528 LGIDQIFVD
-2537 EAHAFKKPPFT
+2537 EADMFKNLYFPTKM
-2548 TTRKIKGLTT
+2548 TRIAGMSNTNSQRSMDMFIK
-2558 DSSNRAIQLSF
+2558 
-2569 ITQYIQSIN
+2569 TQYIQEVN
-2578 NGRGVHLFTGTPITN
+2578 NGRGVVFATGTPISN
-2593 TLTEMYHMMRYVM
+2593 TMAEMFTMLRYLDMKGLKEKNLGFFDNWASTFATKETATELAPDGSGYRSVEKFTKFNNM
-2606 PKAMEDANILD
+2606 PELIKMFRKVADVKKREDLD
-2617 FDSWMN
+2617 IKVPNLKNNKPTVVEVPMN
-2623 SFAEET
+2623 SALKTYIEEEASKRANAIHNRQVEPTEDNMLKLTGDLRKASLDIRLVDPTVPASVAGAKVQAVIDHAYDKYEET
-2629 ADMEFTSTGDVEMVS
+2629 ADKQGVQLIFCDLSTPKGASDKELISDKEDTEEKEEQEDNTNITVYEEIKKGLIKKGIPANQIAFIHDAKTKAAKEQLFERCRRGDIRVLIGSTEKMGAGTNIQNKLVALHHVDAPWRPRDIEQREGRILRQGNENEEVEIFNYVTKGSFDANMWEKIKNKATMIGQAMSGDLTQRTLEDTDATVLS
-2644 RLASFTNVPELRR
+2644 FAEIEALASGNPLMAERVMVNAKLN
-2657 FVGQYWDTVFAD
+2657 QYSVLAA
-2669 DMPEFSPRKT
+2669 
-2679 SSGKTITDKLTDK
+2679 
-2692 ENDELLNGYTQN
+2692 N
-2704 PQGRPYKKVIIE
+2704 YKKDQAKNKRDLETLPKTLKILEEKMQNAKEDIKTRIDTKGDKFSIKIGGITYDSRTEAKEIIE
-2716 TLKLTSSQNVILKDL
+2716 
-2731 VAKAKA
+2731 
-2737 YKEASKQ
+2737 
-2744 EKKLI
+2744 
-2749 ARSVFHGTPLLIG
+2749 R
-2762 NDASLAGMDPRLYDV
+2762 DV
-2777 NINTEGE
+2777 KNYL
-2784 ETKIDRCVSNVLKI
+2784 VSNVKLGGFNIKATLYPKGFPFLDNYGKI
-2798 YNEGTASAPTVQV
+2798 YTAETDTYRAEVIGKNRYYCDYTVSSMEYTVMNMPEKIYLSAKNSIESTQKRIKAIEAELNKPFKYQEEYEKLQKRSAEIEAELQKMNEGPSVDDVVQQ
-2811 IFTDVGYK
+2811 
-2819 DTKTRSIPVET
+2819 
-2830 GFNEWRSVK
+2830 
-2839 ETVPAFNMARA
+2839 A
-2850 IVNQLVEQGIPEK
+2850 L
-2863 EIVIMKSSYSAEK
+2863 
-2876 RAQIADMLKTG
+2876 
-2887 TYRVVIGSTAT
+2887 
-2898 LGVGVN
+2898 
-2904 MQDNLRA
+2904 
-2911 MHHLDCPWMPGDL
+2911 
-2924 IQRNGRGHRQG
+2924 
-2935 NHWNTVL
+2935 
-2942 EYRYVTEKLDTK
+2942 
-2954 RWQTVLRKDAF
+2954 
-2965 INSFMKSKIGDNAI
+2965 
-2979 RSFEMGAD
+2979 
-2987 DLNDKDTDSDLL
+2987 DLL
-2999 QTLSD
+2999 
-3004 ASGDPRVIIQKKYEI
+3004 
-3019 NLAKLKRKERTF
+3019 KE
-3031 VAGIEDVK
+3031 EK
-3039 AKLGAIDNTIK
+3039 
-3050 NRKISWDNLAADAKT
+3050 
-3065 FAGNKK
+3065 
-3071 ETFGIKL
+3071 
-3078 VNSLKPGQSR
+3078 
-3088 NLIAFDNRVDA
+3088 
-3099 QKHLEELLRQV
+3099 
-3110 ANIGTDNHIG
+3110 
-3120 EYAGFSL
+3120 
-3127 EVRKEQS
+3127 
-3134 TIDGTYTPV
+3134 
-3143 IRINGQGEYVC
+3143 
-3154 GTPTI
+3154 
-3159 NGITANAGNI
+3159 
-3169 PGKVSKAQ
+3169 
-3177 EAYQQA
+3177 
-3183 VNDKA
+3183 
-3188 ILQEAV
+3188 
-3194 KETFPQQELLDKTT
+3194 
-3208 KQLEEIKQ
+3208 
-3216 DRLLSPTPPPAW
+3216 
-3228 LTEGVTLSST
+3228 
-3238 FYVNGNPYSLVG
+3238 
-3250 YRANSDGYYLVGE
+3250 
-3263 YNGQQTVFPFQDATD
+3263 
-3278 IQGMPIYDMTTHVP
+3278 
-3292 SPAYKPPEIPKE
+3292 
-3304 DNKKNI
+3304 
-3310 TQYSVAPTNDIQ
+3310 TQYSVAQT
-3322 YSIAYHGTPHK
+3322 AYHGTNRTFDK
-3333 FNEFDTNR
+3333 FNMDNLGTGAGEMR
-3341 IGSGVGGQ
+3341 
-3349 IYGWGLYFTE
+3349 YGWGLYFTKSKKAAE
-3359 DEAVAQTYRQNL
+3359 FYKGGTIGDGNGAVYEVKIPNDDEMLRQENGFAAH
-3371 SASEE
+3371 S
-3376 DGQTLEVEVPDDDV
+3376 
-3390 LLDYD
+3390 
-3395 LPFSEQPP
+3395 P
-3403 KVQAAL
+3403 KVQKAL
-3409 RKAAAGYGRSDMT
+3409 KDIQSYLSMQDMDTDEIADIVSEEANNIARKVANKINQSGYQDFE
-3422 VDGILDNFRKNIY
+3422 VDGDFEEQLGNIANAILNNEDTK
-3435 IVRDLIE
+3435 DA
-3442 NKMLKKSYR
+3442 KA
-3451 NVFLYDNF
+3451 
-3459 GSDVMELAEAYLN
+3459 ELA
-3472 KENIDDIK
+3472 
-3480 DSIFENINEQMQYA
+3480 DSINEQLQYQVEEGWTDNNKSDAKKTSKDIADLAENA
-3494 VEQEMVDDDS
+3494 VRDIINKN
-3504 AAAEKLSKQLTDEAV
+3504 A
-3519 KTVKSLIDEESS
+3519 
-3531 GSGKIKFSDNM
+3531 KIKVDLTTGN
-3542 YGEQIYQIIAR
+3542 GLQIYRKISNAL
-3553 TVGSDK
+3553 GSDK
-3559 DASLLLNKYGIKG
+3559 EASLLLNKNGIKG
-3572 LTYNGGNE
+3572 LKHIGTDTDSVD
-3580 GKCYVLFDAK
+3580 YVVFSDEA
-3590 SIKILRQ
+3590 IKIQRQ
-3597 YMLANNDIIPTRS
+3597 YMAGNVSAETLRP
-3610 RAEVEAEIR
+3610 RAEIEAEIR
-3619 TAFPNGTIEYTN
+3619 TAFPNSTITYEN
-3631 GVPIVTLPNGV
+3631 GIPVVTLPNGA
-3642 KFQYSIRENII
+3642 KFQYSIRKNII
-3653 VNAREQKRANAAH
+3653 VNAREQKKADSVH
-3666 GTSGGII
+3666 GTSGGVI

-3726 NKAKEQNRNVDEV
+3726 NKAKEQKRNVDEV

-3755 GTVFGKLWQKI
+3755 GTAFGKLWQKI

-3802 SNIKKRVYFSKVEI
+3802 
-3816 EAQKGSGTT
+3816 
-3825 QVKGTR
+3825 
-3831 TMYVKAL
+3831 
-3838 KWLRTKHPGAKTVLD
+3838 
-3853 YGAGMGLGTED
+3853 
-3864 MRSNN
+3864 
-3869 PDMDIECYEPNPQR
+3869 
-3883 WEGSKPPTYT
+3883 
-3893 NNTQINKDYDL
+3893 
-3904 ILNTNVL
+3904 
-3911 NVVEKPIRDLI
+3911 
-3922 VRDIASHLNMGG
+3922 
-3934 KALIT
+3934 
-3939 TRGWEKDVA
+3939 
-3948 VTQNVKP
+3948 
-3955 AEEYH
+3955 
-3960 AVWVDKGKKG
+3960 
-3970 WVFQKGFD
+3970 
-3978 GDELKYYIKQL
+3978 
-3989 LGDSFVVEKTTPT
+3989 
-4002 FGKASVTV
+4002 
-4010 TRVATRVK
+4010 
-4018 PKADITKQNN
+4018 
-4028 SYKEMPDT
+4028 
-4036 YKTLKGSPIKR
+4036 
-4047 SKYGVGKLIG
+4047 
-4057 GQIYLHK
+4057 
-4064 DYALDVIPKDVWEKA
+4064 
-4079 LKVLKNTS
+4079 
-4087 RFFQYNCVMYDTK
+4087 
-4100 TGNVRFDEA
+4100 
-4109 PDFDTAREPIV
+4109 
-4120 GDTLT
+4120 
-4125 VKPDGTTKRGHSN
+4125 
-4138 YIWHHKWIWV
+4138 
-4148 KNDYQGF
+4148 
-4155 DVNESKAWS
+4155 
-4164 QKWLGILTETAD
+4164 
-4176 GNGIE
+4176 GNGMK
-4181 RWNAQLDRFGLEHD
+4181 RQNAQR
-4195 GENIQYSVAAPK
+4195 ENIQYSVAAPK

-4281 GTAAHI
+4281 GTEKHI

-4363 KGLTEAELQQFV
+4363 NKLTEAELQQFV

-4432 AADNFINGLT
+4432 AADSFINGLT

-4607 ILDTLRGMNAL
+4607 ILDTFRGMNAL

-4715 RVGEQIN
+4715 RIGEQIN

-4756 IVLPSIILWAMNY
+4756 IVLPSIFLWAMNY

-4782 NNYWCLGKNV
+4782 NNYWCLGKNI

-4815 NGKDPKAMANWAKA
+4815 NGKDSEAMANWAKA

-4954 DFYGMLDAANRQ
+4954 DFYGMLDVANRQ
-4966 HTGYG
+4966 HAGYG

-4993 RKDIDKI
+4993 RKDIAKI

>member
-1 MSFLN
+1 MANPFLTEN
-6 DEQLKYLNGIGLQGT
+6 EKRNLAIKNNAYNQVLQGFEQPQQEDT
-21 KSSKKIRQGPS
+21 A
-32 ELENLL
+32 
-38 RNDPIAADMYSY
+38 NDD
-50 GAGDALQQGANSETA
+50 
-65 GNGFLGWLK
+65 GFLGAAKRAVVGTGASMAGGLGYLLGAEGMA
-74 DSADAGAASV
+74 DSMQKTAQENARLRDYDSIWNWQYATDPYGLWYDIVSTGTSAAALAPMAAAVPAGA
-84 VGGTARTLGEF
+84 TAGLAGLAGRTLAKYGGQKAAQWAASKAGQAALSDMARGAIGSVPEALSEW
-95 MPFGQEAFNSAA
+95 GNTAQEANAMGMENPRLGTIGTFAGNMAVLPISNALEYSLLKGSLFRPSAKEGETWLQRLYKAPVRALPTAGAEGVQNS
-107 DYMDEVARRNSPTE
+107 TE
-121 ELTGMNYVAS
+121 ELLQTT
-131 AIGNALGS
+131 I
-139 GGATMAE
+139 
-146 TAALIGAGKL
+146 
-156 LGLGGL
+156 
-162 ASGALGLASKTP
+162 
-174 GLGTLI
+174 
-180 NAGKT
+180 
-185 MWQSPY
+185 
-191 GKYLVANVAGSP
+191 
-203 LEAVAES
+203 
-210 GNLITDMRNENA
+210 
-222 QAGYSKYSDEEIRN
+222 SD
-236 AALRSAGLNTA
+236 A
-247 WLTAANML
+247 
-255 EAGALGKITGAL
+255 ALGKEVGNPLNPYSWTDSQRQAWQKGL
-267 AGNVGERTAKQ
+267 AGSV
-278 IARQAIL
+278 
-285 GGGSSAISEGG
+285 
-296 EEYFQNLIGDY
+296 
-307 SKRGNIKDLNY
+307 
-318 DEALEAAKMGA
+318 
-329 IGGGVLGGL
+329 GL
-338 GAGGSAFFAKSNKP
+338 GAVPSVYRATQVQEQQAELDSQKPVQGFDGKYWYENGYQPMSKLQEQALPFDKETPSFNEKDYEGLEGSIKAEGDSKKFNANDYAALKSI
-352 KGDIAE
+352 GFID
-358 EVTSEGETQNTEENF
+358 TL
-373 WDNKD
+373 DND
-378 NARKA
+378 AQQKA
-383 IKDAYS
+383 IYNAYANGTLSQEQAQQLLSKLNSEAAYS
-389 NGMLSKDDARNL
+389 SYK
-401 LIKLDNGEIGPE
+401 
-413 AEKVQ
+413 
-418 KERAK
+418 
-423 QTEQLLEKQRLQG
+423 
-436 YDDELD
+436 
-442 QYTDSKSVVEE
+442 
-453 TAPSPAPE
+453 
-461 PVIQGLTQ
+461 GLTQ
-469 QQGPQLFDNT
+469 DQYLAEKNGFNAEQLGPSNIDTGKGSTKMPSAFMSKLFEQIMQEELAKQQAAERARRGAT
-479 LSNVFAQADKDKE
+479 FAE
-492 NAAREAFRQAILGT
+492 AARNT
-506 PTGKGVMPEIINPIT
+506 PMGKGVMPEIINPIA

-559 NAAKQAINFPAQAGL
+559 NAANQAINFPAQAGL

-587 RQQVNAANL
+587 RQQVNAVNL

-670 NILGNVATQKWDET
+670 SILGNVATQKWDET

-713 IEGTNASKQ
+713 LEGTNASKQ

-798 RAAQQWDNAEK
+798 RAAEQWDNAEK

-814 KTEQKREAAK
+814 KAEQKREAAK
-824 NTQGAKAEKK
+824 NTQGAKAEEK
-834 QNAQTDKNVKKPKEE
+834 QNAKADKNVKKPKEE

-864 VPKAEN
+864 VSKAEN

-877 EGITVEVSYN
+877 EGVAVEVSYN

-1004 NSKLYFIVEKYNEDD
+1004 KSKLYFIVEKYNEDD

-1025 KYHVDAFDSK
+1025 KYHVDAFDGK
-1035 LDYDVNNVFDAKNEN
+1035 VNYDTNNVFDAKNES
-1050 VVAERVRNPKGDN
+1050 VVVERVRNPKGDN

-1107 IFDNG
+1107 TFDNG

-1153 KDNPESLINEDALN
+1153 TDNPESLINEDALSK
-1167 NMSLEQLNAI
+1167 MSLSELNAI
-1177 NDMFEG
+1177 NDMFNNG
-1183 SKDKTNNATK
+1183 KDRNKAKEIIRQALLDNN
-1193 PKTETAKPTKKG
+1193 
-1205 SKFDYGNKDAAV
+1205 GN
-1217 NDLLSSLGL
+1217 
-1226 KKKKDK
+1226 
-1232 VNDVEGIDYTDDGL
+1232 
-1246 DDAFKEL
+1246 
-1253 NKELSKLSANPMFN
+1253 SKLQT
-1267 PSLYRAAAKVGLI
+1267 AARNNNLQD
-1280 ILKRVGKS
+1280 
-1288 FAKWAKMMLDTFK
+1288 FKMVY
-1301 KKNPENEEKIK
+1301 N
-1312 PYLGAI
+1312 
-1318 YKNIENWPSDLE
+1318 
-1330 FKDDTV
+1330 
-1336 EAACRVVGSYYS
+1336 
-1348 EGLTNFDDIYKALSD
+1348 KA
-1363 NAGEEVAS
+1363 
-1371 QLKGYLQQAFYAI
+1371 
-1384 DELENPTLSVDNNV
+1384 VDNFMVDNLEKYPFFEKLLNENTFAEKEMGKAAEEAYKLFRAGMENDNQDV
-1398 VKSNQEDTAKGG
+1398 VKSKVEKSTKEVTDNG
-1410 NNNGVYGQEVQGG
+1410 NNEGRYSEVP
-1423 RTEGSEATGS
+1423 
-1433 GVSSSG
+1433 
-1439 QTVRGGQVSDGTAD
+1439 GGQVSEGSSRSQEKRNLEQTGTGQLY
-1453 SVLGGEQTQNGSK
+1453 VGEQQVQRPK
-1466 TEKAGDNE
+1466 TEHPEERPNTE
-1474 GVRVHENQ
+1474 GRNNDGGLPENPRS
-1482 QGGRPTG
+1482 G
-1489 GESKPGNVYNGSK
+1489 KGS
-1502 RGRSEDKTD
+1502 
-1511 VAGVD
+1511 
-1516 GRGTTGTAG
+1516 TGTSERGNDVLTPAQKKDAKASEIPGHNYTITEKSLGEG
-1525 GRSGVI
+1525 GPKTKYENNIAAIKLLKKLEAENRLATPSEQKILAKYVGWGGLSSVFSVNASGNAIDPAWAKEAKEVKELLTTAEYRAARASTNTAFYTPVGVI
-1531 TNYHIDDPDALIGGT
+1531 KNIYKML
-1546 PKVRFLR
+1546 
-1553 NKKAIEVVQEL
+1553 
-1564 MDNDRPATKEERDA
+1564 DR
-1578 MAAYTGWGSFGQEL
+1578 L
-1592 FKGTWEKPVYKEGW
+1592 
-1606 KEENDWLR
+1606 
-1614 ETLGKEAW
+1614 
-1622 IEAQNSIINAHYT
+1622 
-1635 DPYTINAMWAM
+1635 
-1646 AKKMGFK
+1646 GFK
-1653 GGKVLEPSMGVGN
+1653 SGKILEPSMGTGN
-1666 FFGLMPKD
+1666 FFGVMPKD
-1674 IAEKSQLTG
+1674 MREKSALNGVEIDPLTAKIAQQLYQ
-1683 IELDRTTGRMAQA
+1683 R
-1696 LYPQANIQI
+1696 ANIEQT
-1705 KGYQDSLVPDN
+1705 GYEGTKYPDN
-1716 FYDLIIG
+1716 FFDVVIS

-1728 NFSIADRKYGKLK
+1728 VSIYDPKYAKYNFKSHNYFFAKAMDQVRPGGLVCFVTSTDTMQGSQDSKRLRELLKGKADLIAAVRLPNTTFKSNAGTEVTSDIIILQKREPGAAPSKNTQAWLETVDSGVKNSWGQPLPINEYYANHPEMLIGELKAGGQWGSLILDGAGVDVEQAMQKLVSKLPKDIYKPRTSTRNTNSIESAKTFLAPSKSREGTLLVHTDGLVYQNNQGKMEALGETAQAKAKDYIQLRDTVKTLLQAQVDPQTTDEQLDKQRAKLNEVYDNFVKKHGYVNAPKNISSLSIDPDYGIIESIEDYQVDPLDKKKVTAKKRAVFTQRTVNPVIEVTKADNINDALSLSLSNTGNVDLAYISKLLGGQSESSIVEELGDRVYNNPVTEGYELAEEYLSGNVREKLEIAEMAAKANPAYKRNVEALKKVQPKDLQQEDVSIGLGTPWIPTSDIQQFAADLLNTRRDALNIRYVPQTGSWLVDWGWVDYNTKNGVENTQTWGTADKSFKELLSHALNQSTPTVKHKDDNGNYIVDSKATLAAQAKLKEIQVKFKDWIWQDKNRADRLLAYYNRNYNNWVLREYDGSALTFPGYSTAEPALKDHQKNAVWRIIQDGTALIAHCVGSGKTWTMQTAAMELKRLGLASKSMFVIPNHMLQQFENEFRRIYPNAKLLTLSNDTLPDVNVPGASKMKPLELKRRRALKNAKRQATLSKIATEDWDGIIISHNLFKRIPMSPTKYNEFYEAQLAELEQALIEAKQESKGKDPSVKELEKAKKSLETKLK
-1741 PLIHDFFFLKGIDQ
+1741 RDIKEEEKDIVIPFEQLGIDQ
-1755 LKPGGLMMAITSKG
+1755 
-1769 SLDKAD
+1769 
-1775 ARVRM
+1775 
-1780 ELAQK
+1780 
-1785 ADLVAAFRLPTG
+1785 
-1797 AFDKYAGTNVV
+1797 
-1808 TDILIFKKLDT
+1808 IF
-1819 PRTGVNNI
+1819 
-1827 GWVKSSKYVT
+1827 
-1837 RFKGNDETYYYND
+1837 
-1850 YYKEHPENV
+1850 
-1859 LGVMEFGH
+1859 
-1867 GTTTGR
+1867 
-1873 PGLTVRRLD
+1873 
-1882 NFGEKLKELSNLV
+1882 
-1895 PKNIFSAN
+1895 
-1903 ETKDNVKYIS
+1903 
-1913 NHQGGEQ
+1913 
-1920 GSVVIGK
+1920 
-1927 GDNNLYT
+1927 
-1934 VYGEQLKPLQDTK
+1934 
-1947 SYIAKNQK
+1947 
-1955 QTAQR
+1955 
-1960 EQEFRD
+1960 
-1966 WLELRDVLGQLY
+1966 
-1978 DAERNDAPNIEELR
+1978 
-1992 SKLNTVFDNY
+1992 
-2002 YRNYVEKLSAKQL
+2002 
-2015 KDDQPA
+2015 
-2021 FRQSFANKY
+2021 
-2030 MKAIE
+2030 
-2035 EPSAARVMALVDD
+2035 
-2048 KGRKAAIFS
+2048 
-2057 KRSVRGSNVNIKNP
+2057 
-2071 TIAQALIMQRNENV
+2071 
-2085 SNLDIDRIAKLA
+2085 
-2097 NKTKDEVISELT
+2097 
-2109 KNGTIFKTPA
+2109 
-2119 GNYEVK
+2119 
-2125 DVYLAG
+2125 
-2131 NVRQKLRE
+2131 
-2139 AEDALQNGDKDMQA
+2139 
-2153 NIQALK
+2153 
-2159 NVIPAT
+2159 
-2165 VPYYNISTSLG
+2165 
-2176 ATWIPQD
+2176 
-2183 VYKQFVA
+2183 
-2190 YLLGVNSTDKI
+2190 
-2201 NITKTKGFTVDFENK
+2201 
-2216 QYNNL
+2216 
-2221 SNATT
+2221 
-2226 VYGIDAIPFN
+2226 
-2236 KLLTHAFN
+2236 
-2244 HTKPLITTR
+2244 
-2253 DEYKNVVEDTKAMEA
+2253 
-2268 ANDKLEKIYDAFNDW
+2268 
-2283 LWKDNGRKL
+2283 
-2292 YLENEYNEIM
+2292 
-2302 NAIAVP
+2302 
-2308 TYDGSFMDMPGMAL
+2308 
-2322 LRGDS
+2322 
-2327 QFSLRKHQ
+2327 
-2335 LNAIYRG
+2335 
-2342 LINGSGVYAHEVGTG
+2342 
-2357 KTYTMAGLAVESR
+2357 
-2370 RYGLAKKPLLLAF
+2370 
-2383 NANSASV
+2383 
-2390 AKEIN
+2390 
-2395 DMYPGAKVLYIDN
+2395 
-2408 MDRNNIKLKLNQI
+2408 
-2421 RTDDWDCVV
+2421 
-2430 MPHSLAEKLSFQE
+2430 
-2443 ETLMNM
+2443 
-2449 AEKQIYA
+2449 
-2456 LEQAAI
+2456 
-2462 EAAAQDGE
+2462 
-2470 KLTVEQMEEL
+2470 
-2480 RTAEKDQK
+2480 
-2488 VKIVRSQT
+2488 
-2496 AKKLVTMR
+2496 
-2504 NQIINQIKQNAL
+2504 
-2516 NASTEDA
+2516 
-2523 IPFEE
+2523 
-2528 LGVDMVLVD
+2528 VD
-2537 EAHAFKKPPFT
+2537 EADMFKNLYFPTKM
-2548 TTRKIKGLTT
+2548 TRIAGM
-2558 DSSNRAIQLSF
+2558 SNTNSQRSMDMF
-2569 ITQYIQSIN
+2569 MKTQYIQGTN
-2578 NGRGVHLFTGTPITN
+2578 NGRGVVFATGTPISN
-2593 TLTEMYHMMRYVM
+2593 TMAEMFTMLRYLDMKGLKEKNLGFFDNWAATFATKETATELAPDGSGYRSVEKFTKFNNM
-2606 PKAMEDANILD
+2606 PELIKMFRKVADVKKREDLD
-2617 FDSWMN
+2617 IKVPNLKNNKPTVIEVPMN
-2623 SFAEET
+2623 SALKTYIDEEASRRANAIHNKQVDPTEDNMLKLTGDLRKASLDIRLVDPTVPAAVAGAKVQAVIDHTYAKYEET
-2629 ADMEFTSTGDVEMVS
+2629 ADKKGVQLIFCDLSTPKGASDKELINDKEETEEQEDNTNITVYEEIKKGLIKKGIPANQIAFIHDAKTKSAKEQLFERCRRGDIRVLIGSTEKMGAGTNIQNKLVALHHVDAPWRPRDIEQREGRILRQGNENEEVEIFNYVTKGSFDANMWEKIKNKAAMIGQAMSGDLTQRTLEDTDATVLS
-2644 RLASFTNVPELRR
+2644 FAEIEALASGNPLMAERVIVNAKLN
-2657 FVGQYWDTVFAD
+2657 QYSALAD
-2669 DMPEFSPRKT
+2669 
-2679 SSGKTITDKLTDK
+2679 
-2692 ENDELLNGYTQN
+2692 N
-2704 PQGRPYKKVIIE
+2704 YKKDQAKNKRELATLPI
-2716 TLKLTSSQNVILKDL
+2716 TLKVLEEKMQGAKEDIKKRIDIKGDNFSIQIGSTTYDSR
-2731 VAKAKA
+2731 AKAKEAIEKNVDNLSLPTIKLGGFDVKGRIYLKGEAFKDA
-2737 YKEASKQ
+2737 YGNVHRAEMTTYRAEVIGKNVYPCEYTLGSMEYTVMNMPDKIYVSAKNAIESTQKRIKAIEAELNKPFKYQ
-2744 EKKLI
+2744 EEYEQLQK
-2749 ARSVFHGTPLLIG
+2749 RSAEIEAELQKI
-2762 NDASLAGMDPRLYDV
+2762 NDAPS
-2777 NINTEGE
+2777 EG
-2784 ETKIDRCVSNVLKI
+2784 D
-2798 YNEGTASAPTVQV
+2798 
-2811 IFTDVGYK
+2811 
-2819 DTKTRSIPVET
+2819 
-2830 GFNEWRSVK
+2830 
-2839 ETVPAFNMARA
+2839 
-2850 IVNQLVEQGIPEK
+2850 
-2863 EIVIMKSSYSAEK
+2863 
-2876 RAQIADMLKTG
+2876 
-2887 TYRVVIGSTAT
+2887 
-2898 LGVGVN
+2898 
-2904 MQDNLRA
+2904 
-2911 MHHLDCPWMPGDL
+2911 
-2924 IQRNGRGHRQG
+2924 
-2935 NHWNTVL
+2935 
-2942 EYRYVTEKLDTK
+2942 
-2954 RWQTVLRKDAF
+2954 
-2965 INSFMKSKIGDNAI
+2965 
-2979 RSFEMGAD
+2979 
-2987 DLNDKDTDSDLL
+2987 
-2999 QTLSD
+2999 
-3004 ASGDPRVIIQKKYEI
+3004 
-3019 NLAKLKRKERTF
+3019 
-3031 VAGIEDVK
+3031 
-3039 AKLGAIDNTIK
+3039 
-3050 NRKISWDNLAADAKT
+3050 
-3065 FAGNKK
+3065 
-3071 ETFGIKL
+3071 
-3078 VNSLKPGQSR
+3078 
-3088 NLIAFDNRVDA
+3088 
-3099 QKHLEELLRQV
+3099 
-3110 ANIGTDNHIG
+3110 
-3120 EYAGFSL
+3120 
-3127 EVRKEQS
+3127 
-3134 TIDGTYTPV
+3134 
-3143 IRINGQGEYVC
+3143 
-3154 GTPTI
+3154 
-3159 NGITANAGNI
+3159 
-3169 PGKVSKAQ
+3169 
-3177 EAYQQA
+3177 
-3183 VNDKA
+3183 
-3188 ILQEAV
+3188 
-3194 KETFPQQELLDKTT
+3194 
-3208 KQLEEIKQ
+3208 
-3216 DRLLSPTPPPAW
+3216 
-3228 LTEGVTLSST
+3228 
-3238 FYVNGNPYSLVG
+3238 
-3250 YRANSDGYYLVGE
+3250 
-3263 YNGQQTVFPFQDATD
+3263 
-3278 IQGMPIYDMTTHVP
+3278 
-3292 SPAYKPPEIPKE
+3292 
-3304 DNKKNI
+3304 
-3310 TQYSVAPTNDIQ
+3310 TQYSVAQTNDIQ
-3322 YSIAYHGTPHK
+3322 YSIAYHGTAHK

-3341 IGSGVGGQ
+3341 IGSGVGRQ
-3349 IYGWGLYFTE
+3349 IYGWGLYFAE

-3371 SASEE
+3371 SRSEE
-3376 DGQTLEVEVPDDDV
+3376 DGQTLEVEIPDDDV

-3395 LPFSEQPP
+3395 LPFSEQPS
-3403 KVQAAL
+3403 KVQVAL

-3422 VDGILDNFRKNIY
+3422 VDGILDNFRSNIY

-3442 NKMLKKSYR
+3442 NKMLKKGYR

-3504 AAAEKLSKQLTDEAV
+3504 ASAEKLSKQLTDEAV

-3572 LTYNGGNE
+3572 ITYHGGQD
-3580 GKCYVLFDAK
+3580 GKCYVLFDPK

-3631 GVPIVTLPNGV
+3631 GVPAVTLPNGV

-3666 GTSGGII
+3666 GTSGGRI

-3755 GTVFGKLWQKI
+3755 GTAFGKLWQKI
-3766 KDFCVRI
+3766 KDFCVKI
-3773 RSLFDNGAEVQR
+3773 RALFDNGAEVKR

-3816 EAQKGSGTT
+3816 QGQAGSGTT
-3825 QVKGTR
+3825 QRPNTR
-3831 TMYVKAL
+3831 TMYVAAL
-3838 KWLRTKHPGAKTVLD
+3838 RWLRNELPSAKTVLD
-3853 YGAGMGLGTED
+3853 YGAGLGLGTED
-3864 MRSNN
+3864 MRANN

-3883 WEGSKPPTYT
+3883 WRGTKPPTYT
-3893 NNTQINKDYDL
+3893 SNTQINRNYDL

-3922 VRDIASHLNMGG
+3922 VKDIASHLNMGG

-3939 TRGWEKDVA
+3939 TRSW
-3948 VTQNVKP
+3948 NVIVKETKNYTL
-3955 AEEYH
+3955 ADEHH
-3960 AVWVDKGKKG
+3960 AVWVNGGKNG
-3970 WVFQKGFD
+3970 PIYQKGFD
-3978 GDELKYYIKQL
+3978 PKELKEYLEDI
-3989 LGDSFVVEKTTPT
+3989 LGKDFTVERTKPT
-4002 FGKASVTV
+4002 FSNVSVVVTKVKSKTNTNNAQNVEAS
-4010 TRVATRVK
+4010 
-4018 PKADITKQNN
+4018 Q
-4028 SYKEMPDT
+4028 EMPDS

-4079 LKVLKNTS
+4079 LKVLADTNSDFK
-4087 RFFQYNCVMYDTK
+4087 YNCVMYDAK

-4109 PDFDTAREPIV
+4109 PDFDTAREPVV
-4120 GDTLT
+4120 GNTLT
-4125 VKPDGTTKRGHSN
+4125 VKPDGTTKAGYSK

-4300 HRVTLAMALDTINK
+4300 HQVTLAMALDTINK

-4363 KGLTEAELQQFV
+4363 NKLTEAELQQFV
-4375 RNAPMQFKKA
+4375 RNAPMQFRKA

-4432 AADNFINGLT
+4432 AADSFINGLT

-4704 REVTLDFSRSG
+4704 REVTIDFSRSG

-4782 NNYWCLGKNV
+4782 NNYWCLGKNI

-4815 NGKDPKAMANWAKA
+4815 NGKDSEAMANWAKA

-4966 HTGYG
+4966 HAGYG

>member
-21 KSSKKIRQGPS
+21 KSSKKIRQGTS

-50 GAGDALQQGANSETA
+50 GAGGALQQGANSETA

-559 NAAKQAINFPAQAGL
+559 NAANQAINFPAQAGL

-642 LLPPEYYANRDA
+642 LLPPEYYANRAA

-713 IEGTNASKQ
+713 LEGANASKQ

-792 ADIVNA
+792 ANIVNA

-824 NTQGAKAEKK
+824 NTQGTKAEEK
-834 QNAQTDKNVKKPKEE
+834 QNAQADKNVKQPKEE
-849 KPVEQKPIEQKPKEE
+849 KPVEQKPVEQKPKEE

-877 EGITVEVSYN
+877 EDVTEEKPVTNEQATKSEADNPNKVDSYQEEKKKLEVAIEKDMGKYPNTEFDKKKTGTLYKGKTWREVFKDISHNRDVYINVDYYVTDKILDEPRFKGYSLVAIDNKANYRNAIPRGFNDFVKDNFVPMNNNKNTLIYKGLADNQHVANNNEEDKSKPAEKTVNEIYKEGISKLQDTYGDFKANSKLDPTSVSREYTDNDGYTANILYNGTDDREAYNNTYNVSVQPIGSNNLDVVFSDHVKLENIESKLAQLKEYLQKTRNNNMGNAAESYKVEDEATSAKQAKTEVVDKEPKFKWNKGTSQSDPVRFGTITLPDGTKQHVSVRPNINGDVEGEYNTVTVSDSKNNIIYINTNVDDVNVNKEIDNFIKNAGNRKSVTELKYQKDYDLAGPIKVIPQNGGTLAASSFNGLMGNVVISMADGTKAFTNTHTLCLNFDEKKYSKLISKDTKLSALHSSSVDQIVRDTEDKVSKKKLIPHNLIPVIMPLGDVNITILRNNESVITVVADYVKYFVKEYGNNIKFYGNGQNNTILVTDANGKTLGVITPIRVKADLYGTLNKFIDDGCPYISKYGERYVDPEIAAENARIEKEIAEQDAKKPKLKVRELKSLVDKCLADLEDADAEDDVLVYLEEHLSFKEYTSFSENGVIKEDAVNRINPAELKEINNILEKFNRRDDHENQTSDEEKIGHTSKNTAASIIQAANNAKEKFKNSLDKWNIPNNEKDTYYKDYEEAIDTAAKLHIKLADVKNKSNISLNAQAHYWMEKALGIRNRAIKKYDNDNYVKGYQDLHAKDIDEWVKENSLPEETGFSYTDKWGRNWELQNIIDVDNSQVYYFSGVNGKLSAYYTEQELINELVDTELYNKRVAAENVRNAEEKRQQAEKEKQEN
-887 EEKNGVQLKFNKAP
+887 EEKAKREDMQGFTDGMSPIQKAKVIDTMVYKGVASYQIDKGTVLKNITRKELMEYAVGHELEVNADTK
-901 GNDVTS
+901 GNRTI
-907 KLFRAGFKWSRK
+907 
-919 NQLWYSL
+919 YSL
-926 RNNPKA
+926 RVESGRYPITKTEYDYYNYLVNKKNNDEQEPTTNKDNSQNKPQDEQSEEYKYYMNERGASIGAVPDGFTRIDENDKGGRYGAIYYAKPLSKSEVAAYELTPDKNNKKQESIQDFGAYVAGARKDYSSENTGGKAKTSPKKDDKKDVPEWQKPFSVVTDPIMGMSDKPYHISYNPRQGSKIPIIYRRLSAEGFATEQEA
-932 MEIAKQFEGAKEKPN
+932 MNAIKAAVFMHNFSIPQRKLSDGSIEYSIEKKIGDHKWWPIKDGFKSREEVDQYVKQHIDEILATKTYYGEGDLATPLIKDWREARQGKAKDRLKGKNVTTEMFMNEFGFRGVQFGNWNN
-947 QQQDITTEQD
+947 QQERQELMNATYEAMHDLADLLGVPPKIVSLNGE
-957 KLDFKREEM
+957 LAL
-966 TEAFGKLLGID
+966 AFGARGVGLSGARAHFEPTATIINLTKMKGAGALAHEWQHAVDQYLLIKGGI
-977 SVMSYDDAVK
+977 
-987 KFGEDRLNEGQV
+987 
-999 VLHIP
+999 I
-1004 NSKLYFIVEKYNEDD
+1004 
-1019 TAKHGM
+1019 
-1025 KYHVDAFDSK
+1025 
-1035 LDYDVNNVFDAKNEN
+1035 KNERDGGGWLTSKN
-1050 VVAERVRNPKGDN
+1050 AMAKASELGYDFRRTDN
-1063 KPLQWQGRTPEDWM
+1063 LTPALKDSFMKLMDVIMYKEETFTKDTN
-1077 LQEVDR
+1077 LID
-1083 TITDWRGEKRTVD
+1083 KR
-1096 NISYSGGQWWA
+1096 I
-1107 IFDNG
+1107 
-1112 STMSMESLEEYNRQL
+1112 
-1127 QNLTNNKEKALA
+1127 TNNKEA
-1139 LTEKPQTQATATTF
+1139 
-1153 KDNPESLINEDALN
+1153 
-1167 NMSLEQLNAI
+1167 
-1177 NDMFEG
+1177 
-1183 SKDKTNNATK
+1183 
-1193 PKTETAKPTKKG
+1193 
-1205 SKFDYGNKDAAV
+1205 
-1217 NDLLSSLGL
+1217 
-1226 KKKKDK
+1226 
-1232 VNDVEGIDYTDDGL
+1232 L
-1246 DDAFKEL
+1246 DDKL
-1253 NKELSKLSANPMFN
+1253 NKLRQYIAN
-1267 PSLYRAAAKVGLI
+1267 
-1280 ILKRVGKS
+1280 
-1288 FAKWAKMMLDTFK
+1288 
-1301 KKNPENEEKIK
+1301 E
-1312 PYLGAI
+1312 
-1318 YKNIENWPSDLE
+1318 
-1330 FKDDTV
+1330 
-1336 EAACRVVGSYYS
+1336 
-1348 EGLTNFDDIYKALSD
+1348 
-1363 NAGEEVAS
+1363 
-1371 QLKGYLQQAFYAI
+1371 
-1384 DELENPTLSVDNNV
+1384 
-1398 VKSNQEDTAKGG
+1398 
-1410 NNNGVYGQEVQGG
+1410 
-1423 RTEGSEATGS
+1423 
-1433 GVSSSG
+1433 
-1439 QTVRGGQVSDGTAD
+1439 
-1453 SVLGGEQTQNGSK
+1453 
-1466 TEKAGDNE
+1466 
-1474 GVRVHENQ
+1474 
-1482 QGGRPTG
+1482 
-1489 GESKPGNVYNGSK
+1489 
-1502 RGRSEDKTD
+1502 
-1511 VAGVD
+1511 
-1516 GRGTTGTAG
+1516 
-1525 GRSGVI
+1525 
-1531 TNYHIDDPDALIGGT
+1531 
-1546 PKVRFLR
+1546 
-1553 NKKAIEVVQEL
+1553 
-1564 MDNDRPATKEERDA
+1564 
-1578 MAAYTGWGSFGQEL
+1578 
-1592 FKGTWEKPVYKEGW
+1592 
-1606 KEENDWLR
+1606 
-1614 ETLGKEAW
+1614 
-1622 IEAQNSIINAHYT
+1622 
-1635 DPYTINAMWAM
+1635 
-1646 AKKMGFK
+1646 
-1653 GGKVLEPSMGVGN
+1653 
-1666 FFGLMPKD
+1666 
-1674 IAEKSQLTG
+1674 
-1683 IELDRTTGRMAQA
+1683 
-1696 LYPQANIQI
+1696 
-1705 KGYQDSLVPDN
+1705 
-1716 FYDLIIG
+1716 
-1723 NVPFG
+1723 
-1728 NFSIADRKYGKLK
+1728 RKYGSKKAAATPKQLAKFDEAAQKVAQFEGKLEWDWK
-1741 PLIHDFFFLKGIDQ
+1741 LQRYTCPELEALGAVVKEVTNRGFAKNNDTASNLSYYLSMLHKLRKE
-1755 LKPGGLMMAITSKG
+1755 
-1769 SLDKAD
+1769 KAD
-1775 ARVRM
+1775 AGVNSVGIKRVPTDYKAANIHIDNGRATDYWSKPTEM
-1780 ELAQK
+1780 LSRAFSSYLEDKLKEQGYTSDFLSYGSYNYMYLFGKPFPEGKERERINKAFDEFYKEVAKEVERNIKETGEIKFSIK
-1785 ADLVAAFRLPTG
+1785 ADNNAYKVDAADNNARTYSEVLEETID
-1797 AFDKYAGTNVV
+1797 AFPNAKIT
-1808 TDILIFKKLDT
+1808 
-1819 PRTGVNNI
+1819 
-1827 GWVKSSKYVT
+1827 
-1837 RFKGNDETYYYND
+1837 YND
-1850 YYKEHPENV
+1850 NGKIVAELPNGAKFAISIKDNIILNESQQKKANAS
-1859 LGVMEFGH
+1859 H
-1867 GTTTGR
+1867 GTTNGVVQGLWKKLNSSGVGR
-1873 PGLTVRRLD
+1873 LLEVSQQSQQGTAYHEALHAAMDLAL
-1882 NFGEKLKELSNLV
+1882 NKKEKTALLKYYAEKAKQENRDTE
-1895 PKNIFSAN
+1895 
-1903 ETKDNVKYIS
+1903 ETLADAY
-1913 NHQGGEQ
+1913 
-1920 GSVVIGK
+1920 
-1927 GDNNLYT
+1927 
-1934 VYGEQLKPLQDTK
+1934 
-1947 SYIAKNQK
+1947 
-1955 QTAQR
+1955 
-1960 EQEFRD
+1960 RD
-1966 WLELRDVLGQLY
+1966 WKIARQQNKGT
-1978 DAERNDAPNIEELR
+1978 RFG
-1992 SKLNTVFDNY
+1992 KLWQ
-2002 YRNYVEKLSAKQL
+2002 K
-2015 KDDQPA
+2015 
-2021 FRQSFANKY
+2021 
-2030 MKAIE
+2030 
-2035 EPSAARVMALVDD
+2035 
-2048 KGRKAAIFS
+2048 
-2057 KRSVRGSNVNIKNP
+2057 
-2071 TIAQALIMQRNENV
+2071 
-2085 SNLDIDRIAKLA
+2085 
-2097 NKTKDEVISELT
+2097 
-2109 KNGTIFKTPA
+2109 
-2119 GNYEVK
+2119 VK
-2125 DVYLAG
+2125 DLCT
-2131 NVRQKLRE
+2131 R
-2139 AEDALQNGDKDMQA
+2139 
-2153 NIQALK
+2153 LK
-2159 NVIPAT
+2159 
-2165 VPYYNISTSLG
+2165 SL
-2176 ATWIPQD
+2176 
-2183 VYKQFVA
+2183 F
-2190 YLLGVNSTDKI
+2190 
-2201 NITKTKGFTVDFENK
+2201 
-2216 QYNNL
+2216 
-2221 SNATT
+2221 
-2226 VYGIDAIPFN
+2226 
-2236 KLLTHAFN
+2236 
-2244 HTKPLITTR
+2244 
-2253 DEYKNVVEDTKAMEA
+2253 DE
-2268 ANDKLEKIYDAFNDW
+2268 
-2283 LWKDNGRKL
+2283 
-2292 YLENEYNEIM
+2292 
-2302 NAIAVP
+2302 
-2308 TYDGSFMDMPGMAL
+2308 
-2322 LRGDS
+2322 
-2327 QFSLRKHQ
+2327 
-2335 LNAIYRG
+2335 
-2342 LINGSGVYAHEVGTG
+2342 
-2357 KTYTMAGLAVESR
+2357 
-2370 RYGLAKKPLLLAF
+2370 
-2383 NANSASV
+2383 
-2390 AKEIN
+2390 
-2395 DMYPGAKVLYIDN
+2395 GAKVESIFLD
-2408 MDRNNIKLKLNQI
+2408 
-2421 RTDDWDCVV
+2421 
-2430 MPHSLAEKLSFQE
+2430 
-2443 ETLMNM
+2443 
-2449 AEKQIYA
+2449 
-2456 LEQAAI
+2456 I
-2462 EAAAQDGE
+2462 ESGKVYERA
-2470 KLTVEQMEEL
+2470 TEEL
-2480 RTAEKDQK
+2480 N
-2488 VKIVRSQT
+2488 
-2496 AKKLVTMR
+2496 LF
-2504 NQIINQIKQNAL
+2504 N
-2516 NASTEDA
+2516 
-2523 IPFEE
+2523 
-2528 LGVDMVLVD
+2528 LG
-2537 EAHAFKKPPFT
+2537 
-2548 TTRKIKGLTT
+2548 
-2558 DSSNRAIQLSF
+2558 Q
-2569 ITQYIQSIN
+2569 
-2578 NGRGVHLFTGTPITN
+2578 
-2593 TLTEMYHMMRYVM
+2593 
-2606 PKAMEDANILD
+2606 
-2617 FDSWMN
+2617 
-2623 SFAEET
+2623 
-2629 ADMEFTSTGDVEMVS
+2629 
-2644 RLASFTNVPELRR
+2644 
-2657 FVGQYWDTVFAD
+2657 
-2669 DMPEFSPRKT
+2669 
-2679 SSGKTITDKLTDK
+2679 
-2692 ENDELLNGYTQN
+2692 
-2704 PQGRPYKKVIIE
+2704 
-2716 TLKLTSSQNVILKDL
+2716 
-2731 VAKAKA
+2731 
-2737 YKEASKQ
+2737 
-2744 EKKLI
+2744 
-2749 ARSVFHGTPLLIG
+2749 
-2762 NDASLAGMDPRLYDV
+2762 
-2777 NINTEGE
+2777 EGE
-2784 ETKIDRCVSNVLKI
+2784 N
-2798 YNEGTASAPTVQV
+2798 
-2811 IFTDVGYK
+2811 
-2819 DTKTRSIPVET
+2819 
-2830 GFNEWRSVK
+2830 
-2839 ETVPAFNMARA
+2839 
-2850 IVNQLVEQGIPEK
+2850 
-2863 EIVIMKSSYSAEK
+2863 
-2876 RAQIADMLKTG
+2876 
-2887 TYRVVIGSTAT
+2887 
-2898 LGVGVN
+2898 
-2904 MQDNLRA
+2904 
-2911 MHHLDCPWMPGDL
+2911 
-2924 IQRNGRGHRQG
+2924 
-2935 NHWNTVL
+2935 
-2942 EYRYVTEKLDTK
+2942 
-2954 RWQTVLRKDAF
+2954 
-2965 INSFMKSKIGDNAI
+2965 
-2979 RSFEMGAD
+2979 
-2987 DLNDKDTDSDLL
+2987 
-2999 QTLSD
+2999 
-3004 ASGDPRVIIQKKYEI
+3004 
-3019 NLAKLKRKERTF
+3019 
-3031 VAGIEDVK
+3031 
-3039 AKLGAIDNTIK
+3039 
-3050 NRKISWDNLAADAKT
+3050 
-3065 FAGNKK
+3065 
-3071 ETFGIKL
+3071 
-3078 VNSLKPGQSR
+3078 
-3088 NLIAFDNRVDA
+3088 
-3099 QKHLEELLRQV
+3099 
-3110 ANIGTDNHIG
+3110 
-3120 EYAGFSL
+3120 
-3127 EVRKEQS
+3127 
-3134 TIDGTYTPV
+3134 
-3143 IRINGQGEYVC
+3143 
-3154 GTPTI
+3154 
-3159 NGITANAGNI
+3159 
-3169 PGKVSKAQ
+3169 
-3177 EAYQQA
+3177 
-3183 VNDKA
+3183 
-3188 ILQEAV
+3188 
-3194 KETFPQQELLDKTT
+3194 
-3208 KQLEEIKQ
+3208 
-3216 DRLLSPTPPPAW
+3216 
-3228 LTEGVTLSST
+3228 
-3238 FYVNGNPYSLVG
+3238 
-3250 YRANSDGYYLVGE
+3250 
-3263 YNGQQTVFPFQDATD
+3263 
-3278 IQGMPIYDMTTHVP
+3278 
-3292 SPAYKPPEIPKE
+3292 
-3304 DNKKNI
+3304 
-3310 TQYSVAPTNDIQ
+3310 TQYSVTPTNDIQ
-3322 YSIAYHGTPHK
+3322 YSIAYHGTAHK

-3341 IGSGVGGQ
+3341 IGSGIGRQ
-3349 IYGWGLYFTE
+3349 IYGWGFYFAE

-3371 SASEE
+3371 SRSEE
-3376 DGQTLEVEVPDDDV
+3376 DGQTLEVEIPDDDV

-3422 VDGILDNFRKNIY
+3422 VDGILDNFRSNIY

-3442 NKMLKKSYR
+3442 NKMFKKSYR

-3504 AAAEKLSKQLTDEAV
+3504 AAAEKLSKQLTDEVV

-3542 YGEQIYQIIAR
+3542 YGDQIYQIIAR

-3559 DASLLLNKYGIKG
+3559 DASLLLNKYGIQG
-3572 LTYNGGNE
+3572 ITYHGGQD
-3580 GKCYVLFDAK
+3580 GKCYVLFDPK

-3631 GVPIVTLPNGV
+3631 GVPAVTLPNGV

-3666 GTSGGII
+3666 GTSGGRI

-3721 RKYYQ
+3721 RKHYQ

-3755 GTVFGKLWQKI
+3755 GTAFGKLWQKI

-3773 RSLFDNGAEVQR
+3773 RSLFDNGAEVKR

-3791 SGKVYERGANN
+3791 SGRVYERGTNN
-3802 SNIKKRVYFSKVEI
+3802 GNIKKRVYFSKVEI
-3816 EAQKGSGTT
+3816 QGQAGSGTT
-3825 QVKGTR
+3825 QIAGTR
-3831 TMYVKAL
+3831 GMYVKAL
-3838 KWLRTKHPGAKTVLD
+3838 KWLRGKHQDAKTVLD
-3853 YGAGMGLGTED
+3853 YGAGLGLGTDD
-3864 MRSNN
+3864 MRQNN
-3869 PDMDIECYEPNPQR
+3869 PDLNIDSYEPNPER
-3883 WEGSKPPTYT
+3883 WQGKKPPNYT

-3922 VRDIASHLNMGG
+3922 VKDIASHLNMNG

-3939 TRGWEKDVA
+3939 TRGWKGDISTA
-3948 VTQNVKP
+3948 KNFKP
-3955 AEEYH
+3955 SDEYH
-3960 AVWVDKGKKG
+3960 GIWIDKGKNG
-3970 WVFQKGFD
+3970 LVFQKGFD
-3978 GDELKYYIKQL
+3978 GDELKNYIEEL
-3989 LGDSFVVEKTTPT
+3989 LGNDFVVEKTRPT
-4002 FGKASVTV
+4002 FGKSSVTI
-4010 TRVATRVK
+4010 TRIK
-4018 PKADITKQNN
+4018 PKADTNNTQNAKA
-4028 SYKEMPDT
+4028 SQGMPDS

-4079 LKVLKNTS
+4079 LKVLADTNSDFK
-4087 RFFQYNCVMYDTK
+4087 YNCVMYDAK

-4109 PDFDTAREPIV
+4109 PDFDTAREPVV
-4120 GDTLT
+4120 GNTLT
-4125 VKPDGTTKRGHSN
+4125 VKPDGTTKAGYSK

-4281 GTAAHI
+4281 GTEKHI

-4363 KGLTEAELQQFV
+4363 NKLTEAELQQFV
-4375 RNAPMQFKKA
+4375 RNAPMQFRKA

-4432 AADNFINGLT
+4432 AADSFINGLT

-4526 PKNCVFTVLVNG
+4526 PKNCVFTVLMNG

-4551 PIVGYNVPA
+4551 PIVGYNMPA

-4592 DTFFAGISSKNGFIP
+4592 DTIFAGISSKNGFIP
-4607 ILDTLRGMNAL
+4607 ILDTWRGGVAL
-4618 WNDPAMR
+4618 WSDPAMR

-4655 KPVGPLEMIKWA
+4655 KPVGLWEMIKWVA
-4667 FRNLE
+4667 QHLE
-4672 AASDFMESATRMG
+4672 AASDFFESSTRMG
-4685 EFMKARGKG
+4685 EFMKARQKRM
-4694 LSIEEAARAA
+4694 SIEEAARAA

-4732 QGGDKMRRLL
+4732 QGGDKMLRLFK
-4742 REDFRGTATKLFKY
+4742 EDFRGTCVKLFKY
-4756 IVLPSIILWAMNY
+4756 IVLPSLFLWYLNN
-4769 DEDWYKDLDPDIK
+4769 DKDWYKDLDPDVK
-4782 NNYWCLGKNV
+4782 NNYWCLGKV
-4792 RIPKPQEAGVLFGS
+4792 GRIPKPQEVGVIFGS
-4806 GFEALLDQA
+4806 GIEALLDQA
-4815 NGKDPKAMANWAKA
+4815 NAKDPEAIKNLGKAV
-4829 FMSNMTP
+4829 FSNLMP

-4910 GALLWSLPDYATD
+4910 GTLLWSLPDYATD

-4954 DFYGMLDAANRQ
+4954 DFYGMLDVANRQ
-4966 HTGYG
+4966 HAGYG

>member
-1 MSFLN
+1 MANPFLTEN
-6 DEQLKYLNGIGLQGT
+6 EKRNLAIKNNAYNQVLQGFEQPQQEDT
-21 KSSKKIRQGPS
+21 T
-32 ELENLL
+32 
-38 RNDPIAADMYSY
+38 NDD
-50 GAGDALQQGANSETA
+50 
-65 GNGFLGWLK
+65 GFLGAAKRAVVGTGASMAGGLGYLLGAEGMA
-74 DSADAGAASV
+74 DSMQKTAQENARLRDYDSIWNWQYATDPYGLWYDIVSTGTSAAALAPMAAAVPAGATAGLAGLAGRTLAKYGGQKVAQWAASKAGQAALSDMARGAIGSVPEALSEWGNTAQEANAMGMENPRLGTIGTFAGNMAVLPISNALEYSLLKGSLFRPSAKEGETWLQRLYKAPARAVPV
-84 VGGTARTLGEF
+84 VGLEGA
-95 MPFGQEAFNSAA
+95 QQS
-107 DYMDEVARRNSPTE
+107 TE
-121 ELTGMNYVAS
+121 ELLQTTVSDAS
-131 AIGNALGS
+131 LGIEVGNPLNPYSWTDRQRQAWEKGLAGS
-139 GGATMAE
+139 
-146 TAALIGAGKL
+146 I
-156 LGLGGL
+156 GLGGGPGVYRATQVQEQQAEL
-162 ASGALGLASKTP
+162 DNKKPVQGFDGKYWYENGYQPMSKLQEQSLPFDKETPSFNEKDYEGLEGSIKAEGDSKKFNANDYAALKSIGFIDTLDNDAQQKAIYNAYAN
-174 GLGTLI
+174 GTLS
-180 NAGKT
+180 
-185 MWQSPY
+185 Q
-191 GKYLVANVAGSP
+191 
-203 LEAVAES
+203 EQ
-210 GNLITDMRNENA
+210 A
-222 QAGYSKYSDEEIRN
+222 QQLLSK
-236 AALRSAGLNTA
+236 LN
-247 WLTAANML
+247 
-255 EAGALGKITGAL
+255 
-267 AGNVGERTAKQ
+267 
-278 IARQAIL
+278 
-285 GGGSSAISEGG
+285 S
-296 EEYFQNLIGDY
+296 
-307 SKRGNIKDLNY
+307 
-318 DEALEAAKMGA
+318 EAAYA
-329 IGGGVLGGL
+329 
-338 GAGGSAFFAKSNKP
+338 
-352 KGDIAE
+352 
-358 EVTSEGETQNTEENF
+358 
-373 WDNKD
+373 
-378 NARKA
+378 
-383 IKDAYS
+383 
-389 NGMLSKDDARNL
+389 
-401 LIKLDNGEIGPE
+401 LD
-413 AEKVQ
+413 K
-418 KERAK
+418 
-423 QTEQLLEKQRLQG
+423 
-436 YDDELD
+436 
-442 QYTDSKSVVEE
+442 
-453 TAPSPAPE
+453 
-461 PVIQGLTQ
+461 GLTQ
-469 QQGPQLFDNT
+469 DQYLAEKNGFNAEQLGPSNIDTGKGSTKMPSAFMSKLFEQIMQEELAKQQAAERTRKGIA
-479 LSNVFAQADKDKE
+479 FA
-492 NAAREAFRQAILGT
+492 EAMRNT
-506 PTGKGVMPEIINPIT
+506 PTGKGAMPEIINQIT

-559 NAAKQAINFPAQAGL
+559 NAANQAINFPAQAGL

-587 RQQVNAANL
+587 RQQVNAVNL

-612 QPAQQPSDVNA
+612 QPAQQPSDANA

-713 IEGTNASKQ
+713 LEGANASKQ

-792 ADIVNA
+792 ADIINA

-834 QNAQTDKNVKKPKEE
+834 QNAQADKNVKKPKEE
-849 KPVEQKPIEQKPKEE
+849 KPIEQKPKQEKPVEQKPKEE

-877 EGITVEVSYN
+877 EGVTVEVSYN

-932 MEIAKQFEGAKEKPN
+932 MEIAKQFEIAKETPKQEETAAPKPSS
-947 QQQDITTEQD
+947 DSIDLTTEQD

-1035 LDYDVNNVFDAKNEN
+1035 LDYDVNNIFDAKNEN

-1063 KPLQWQGRTPEDWM
+1063 KSLQWQGRTPEDWM

-1107 IFDNG
+1107 TFDNG

-1153 KDNPESLINEDALN
+1153 KDNPESLINEDALSK
-1167 NMSLEQLNAI
+1167 MSLSELNAI
-1177 NDMFEG
+1177 NDMFNNG
-1183 SKDKTNNATK
+1183 KDRNKAKEIVRQALLNNN
-1193 PKTETAKPTKKG
+1193 
-1205 SKFDYGNKDAAV
+1205 GN
-1217 NDLLSSLGL
+1217 
-1226 KKKKDK
+1226 
-1232 VNDVEGIDYTDDGL
+1232 
-1246 DDAFKEL
+1246 
-1253 NKELSKLSANPMFN
+1253 SKLQT
-1267 PSLYRAAAKVGLI
+1267 AARNNNLQD
-1280 ILKRVGKS
+1280 
-1288 FAKWAKMMLDTFK
+1288 FKMVY
-1301 KKNPENEEKIK
+1301 N
-1312 PYLGAI
+1312 
-1318 YKNIENWPSDLE
+1318 
-1330 FKDDTV
+1330 
-1336 EAACRVVGSYYS
+1336 
-1348 EGLTNFDDIYKALSD
+1348 KA
-1363 NAGEEVAS
+1363 
-1371 QLKGYLQQAFYAI
+1371 
-1384 DELENPTLSVDNNV
+1384 VDNFMVDNLEKYPFFEKLLNENTFAEKEMGKAAEEAYKLFRAGMEKDNQDV
-1398 VKSNQEDTAKGG
+1398 VKSKVEKSTKEVTDNG
-1410 NNNGVYGQEVQGG
+1410 NNEGRYSEV
-1423 RTEGSEATGS
+1423 S
-1433 GVSSSG
+1433 
-1439 QTVRGGQVSDGTAD
+1439 GGQVSEGSSRSQEKRNLEQTGTGQLY
-1453 SVLGGEQTQNGSK
+1453 VGEQQVQRPK
-1466 TEKAGDNE
+1466 TEHPEERPNTE
-1474 GVRVHENQ
+1474 GRNND
-1482 QGGRPTG
+1482 GGLPKNPRSGKGSTG
-1489 GESKPGNVYNGSK
+1489 TSERGNDVLTPAQ
-1502 RGRSEDKTD
+1502 KTD
-1511 VAGVD
+1511 AKASEIPGHNYTITEKSLGEGGPKTKYANNVAAIKLLKKLEAENRLATPSEQKILAKYVGWGGLSSVFSINASGNAMD
-1516 GRGTTGTAG
+1516 PVWAKEAKEIKELLTPAEYKAARASTNTAFYTPI
-1525 GRSGVI
+1525 GVI
-1531 TNYHIDDPDALIGGT
+1531 KNIYKML
-1546 PKVRFLR
+1546 
-1553 NKKAIEVVQEL
+1553 
-1564 MDNDRPATKEERDA
+1564 DR
-1578 MAAYTGWGSFGQEL
+1578 L
-1592 FKGTWEKPVYKEGW
+1592 
-1606 KEENDWLR
+1606 
-1614 ETLGKEAW
+1614 
-1622 IEAQNSIINAHYT
+1622 
-1635 DPYTINAMWAM
+1635 
-1646 AKKMGFK
+1646 GFK
-1653 GGKVLEPSMGVGN
+1653 HGKILEPSMGTGN
-1666 FFGLMPKD
+1666 FFGVMPN
-1674 IAEKSQLTG
+1674 AMREKSALNGVEIDPLTAKIAQQLYQ
-1683 IELDRTTGRMAQA
+1683 R
-1696 LYPQANIQI
+1696 ANIEQT
-1705 KGYQDSLVPDN
+1705 GYEGTKYPDN
-1716 FYDLIIG
+1716 FFDVVIS

-1728 NFSIADRKYGKLK
+1728 VSLYDPKYAKYNFKSHNY
-1741 PLIHDFFFLKGIDQ
+1741 FFAKAMDQ
-1755 LKPGGLMMAITSKG
+1755 VRPGGLVCFVTSTDTMQG
-1769 SLDKAD
+1769 SAD
-1775 ARVRM
+1775 AKKLR
-1780 ELAQK
+1780 ELLRGK
-1785 ADLVAAFRLPTG
+1785 ADLVAAVRLPNTT
-1797 AFDKYAGTNVV
+1797 FKDNAGTEV
-1808 TDILIFKKLDT
+1808 TSDIIILQKREQGATPSKNTQAWLETVDSGVRNSWGQPLSINEYYANHPEMLIGELKAGGKWGNLILDGTGVDVEKAMQKLVTKLPKDIYK
-1819 PRTGVNNI
+1819 PRTSTRNTNSIESAKTFLAPSNSREGSLLVHNDGLVYQTNQGKMELLGETAQAKAKDYIQLRDTVKALLQAQVDPQTTDELLDKQRIKLNEAYDNFVKKHGYVNSPRNI
-1827 GWVKSSKYVT
+1827 SSLSIDPDYGIIESIEDYRVDPLDKKKVTAKKRAIFTQRTVNPVIEVTKADNINDALSLSLSNTGNVDLAYMSKLLGGQNEDSIIEELGDRVYNNPTTEGYELAEEYLSGNVREKLEIAEMAAKTNPAYRKNVEALKKVQPKELQQEDVSVGLGTPWIPASDIQQFAADLLNTRRDAVDIKYIPQTGSWVVDWGWVDNNTKKGVENTQTWGTADKSFKELLSHALNQSTPTVSHKDANGNYYIDSKAT
-1837 RFKGNDETYYYND
+1837 
-1850 YYKEHPENV
+1850 
-1859 LGVMEFGH
+1859 LAAQA
-1867 GTTTGR
+1867 
-1873 PGLTVRRLD
+1873 
-1882 NFGEKLKELSNLV
+1882 KLKEIQTKFADWIWQDEERTKRLLAYYNRNFNNWVLREYDGSALTF
-1895 PKNIFSAN
+1895 PGYSTAEPALKDHQKNAVWRI
-1903 ETKDNVKYIS
+1903 
-1913 NHQGGEQ
+1913 
-1920 GSVVIGK
+1920 
-1927 GDNNLYT
+1927 
-1934 VYGEQLKPLQDTK
+1934 LQDGTAL
-1947 SYIAKNQK
+1947 IAHCVGSGKTWTM
-1955 QTAQR
+1955 QTAAM
-1960 EQEFRD
+1960 
-1966 WLELRDVLGQLY
+1966 ELKRLG
-1978 DAERNDAPNIEELR
+1978 
-1992 SKLNTVFDNY
+1992 
-2002 YRNYVEKLSAKQL
+2002 
-2015 KDDQPA
+2015 
-2021 FRQSFANKY
+2021 
-2030 MKAIE
+2030 
-2035 EPSAARVMALVDD
+2035 
-2048 KGRKAAIFS
+2048 
-2057 KRSVRGSNVNIKNP
+2057 
-2071 TIAQALIMQRNENV
+2071 
-2085 SNLDIDRIAKLA
+2085 LA
-2097 NKTKDEVISELT
+2097 NKSMFVIPNHMLQQFENEFRRIYPNAKLLTLSNDTLPDVNIPGASKMKPFEL
-2109 KNGTIFKTPA
+2109 K
-2119 GNYEVK
+2119 
-2125 DVYLAG
+2125 
-2131 NVRQKLRE
+2131 RRR
-2139 AEDALQNGDKDMQA
+2139 
-2153 NIQALK
+2153 ALK
-2159 NVIPAT
+2159 NAKRQATLSKVATEDWDGIIISHNLFKRIPMS
-2165 VPYYNISTSLG
+2165 P
-2176 ATWIPQD
+2176 
-2183 VYKQFVA
+2183 
-2190 YLLGVNSTDKI
+2190 
-2201 NITKTKGFTVDFENK
+2201 TK
-2216 QYNNL
+2216 
-2221 SNATT
+2221 
-2226 VYGIDAIPFN
+2226 
-2236 KLLTHAFN
+2236 
-2244 HTKPLITTR
+2244 
-2253 DEYKNVVEDTKAMEA
+2253 
-2268 ANDKLEKIYDAFNDW
+2268 
-2283 LWKDNGRKL
+2283 
-2292 YLENEYNEIM
+2292 YNEF
-2302 NAIAVP
+2302 
-2308 TYDGSFMDMPGMAL
+2308 YEK
-2322 LRGDS
+2322 
-2327 QFSLRKHQ
+2327 Q
-2335 LNAIYRG
+2335 
-2342 LINGSGVYAHEVGTG
+2342 
-2357 KTYTMAGLAVESR
+2357 
-2370 RYGLAKKPLLLAF
+2370 
-2383 NANSASV
+2383 
-2390 AKEIN
+2390 
-2395 DMYPGAKVLYIDN
+2395 
-2408 MDRNNIKLKLNQI
+2408 
-2421 RTDDWDCVV
+2421 
-2430 MPHSLAEKLSFQE
+2430 LAE
-2443 ETLMNM
+2443 
-2449 AEKQIYA
+2449 
-2456 LEQAAI
+2456 LEQALT
-2462 EAAAQDGE
+2462 EAKRESKGKDPATKELE
-2470 KLTVEQMEEL
+2470 KAKKALETKLKRDIKEE
-2480 RTAEKDQK
+2480 EKD
-2488 VKIVRSQT
+2488 IV
-2496 AKKLVTMR
+2496 
-2504 NQIINQIKQNAL
+2504 
-2516 NASTEDA
+2516 
-2523 IPFEE
+2523 IPFEQ
-2528 LGVDMVLVD
+2528 LGIDQIFVD
-2537 EAHAFKKPPFT
+2537 EADMFKNLYFPTKM
-2548 TTRKIKGLTT
+2548 TRIAGMSNTNSQRSMDMFIK
-2558 DSSNRAIQLSF
+2558 
-2569 ITQYIQSIN
+2569 TQYIQEVN
-2578 NGRGVHLFTGTPITN
+2578 NGRGVVFATGTPISNTMAEMFTMLRYLDMKGLKEKNLGFFDNWASTFATKETATELAPDGSGYRSVEKFTKFNNMPELIKMFRKVADVKKREDLDIKVPNLKNNKPTVVEVPMNSALKTYIEEEASKRANAIHNRQVEPTEDNMLKLTGDLRKASLDIRLVDPTVPASVAGAKVQAVIDHTYDKYVETADKQGVQLIFCDLSTPKGASDKELISDKEDTEEKEEQEDNTN
-2593 TLTEMYHMMRYVM
+2593 ITVYEEIKKGLVKKGIPANQIAFIHDAKTKAAKEQLFERCRRGDIRVLIGSTEKMGAGTNIQNKLVALHHVDAPWRPRDIEQREGRILRQGNENEEVEIFNYVT
-2606 PKAMEDANILD
+2606 KGSFDANMWEKIKNKATMIGQAMSGDLTQRTLED
-2617 FDSWMN
+2617 TDATVL
-2623 SFAEET
+2623 SFAEIE
-2629 ADMEFTSTGDVEMVS
+2629 A
-2644 RLASFTNVPELRR
+2644 LASGNPLMAERVMVNAKLN
-2657 FVGQYWDTVFAD
+2657 QYSVLAA
-2669 DMPEFSPRKT
+2669 
-2679 SSGKTITDKLTDK
+2679 
-2692 ENDELLNGYTQN
+2692 N
-2704 PQGRPYKKVIIE
+2704 YKKDQAKNKRDLETLPKTLKILEEKMQNAKEDIKTRIDTKGDKFSIKIGGITYDSRTEAKEIIE
-2716 TLKLTSSQNVILKDL
+2716 
-2731 VAKAKA
+2731 
-2737 YKEASKQ
+2737 
-2744 EKKLI
+2744 
-2749 ARSVFHGTPLLIG
+2749 R
-2762 NDASLAGMDPRLYDV
+2762 DV
-2777 NINTEGE
+2777 KNYL
-2784 ETKIDRCVSNVLKI
+2784 VSNVKLGGFNIKATLYPKGFPFLDNYGKI
-2798 YNEGTASAPTVQV
+2798 YTAETDTYRAEVIGKNRYYCDYTVSSMEYTVMNMPEKIYLSAKNGIESTQKRIKAIEAELNKPFKYQEEYEKLQKRSAEIEAELQKMNEGPSVDDVVQQ
-2811 IFTDVGYK
+2811 
-2819 DTKTRSIPVET
+2819 
-2830 GFNEWRSVK
+2830 
-2839 ETVPAFNMARA
+2839 A
-2850 IVNQLVEQGIPEK
+2850 L
-2863 EIVIMKSSYSAEK
+2863 
-2876 RAQIADMLKTG
+2876 
-2887 TYRVVIGSTAT
+2887 
-2898 LGVGVN
+2898 
-2904 MQDNLRA
+2904 
-2911 MHHLDCPWMPGDL
+2911 
-2924 IQRNGRGHRQG
+2924 
-2935 NHWNTVL
+2935 
-2942 EYRYVTEKLDTK
+2942 
-2954 RWQTVLRKDAF
+2954 
-2965 INSFMKSKIGDNAI
+2965 
-2979 RSFEMGAD
+2979 
-2987 DLNDKDTDSDLL
+2987 DLL
-2999 QTLSD
+2999 
-3004 ASGDPRVIIQKKYEI
+3004 
-3019 NLAKLKRKERTF
+3019 KE
-3031 VAGIEDVK
+3031 EK
-3039 AKLGAIDNTIK
+3039 
-3050 NRKISWDNLAADAKT
+3050 
-3065 FAGNKK
+3065 
-3071 ETFGIKL
+3071 
-3078 VNSLKPGQSR
+3078 
-3088 NLIAFDNRVDA
+3088 
-3099 QKHLEELLRQV
+3099 
-3110 ANIGTDNHIG
+3110 
-3120 EYAGFSL
+3120 
-3127 EVRKEQS
+3127 
-3134 TIDGTYTPV
+3134 
-3143 IRINGQGEYVC
+3143 
-3154 GTPTI
+3154 
-3159 NGITANAGNI
+3159 
-3169 PGKVSKAQ
+3169 
-3177 EAYQQA
+3177 
-3183 VNDKA
+3183 
-3188 ILQEAV
+3188 
-3194 KETFPQQELLDKTT
+3194 
-3208 KQLEEIKQ
+3208 
-3216 DRLLSPTPPPAW
+3216 
-3228 LTEGVTLSST
+3228 
-3238 FYVNGNPYSLVG
+3238 
-3250 YRANSDGYYLVGE
+3250 
-3263 YNGQQTVFPFQDATD
+3263 
-3278 IQGMPIYDMTTHVP
+3278 
-3292 SPAYKPPEIPKE
+3292 
-3304 DNKKNI
+3304 
-3310 TQYSVAPTNDIQ
+3310 TQYSVGQTNDIQ

-3610 RAEVEAEIR
+3610 HAEVEAEIR

-3666 GTSGGII
+3666 GTSGGVI

-3721 RKYYQ
+3721 RKHYQ

-3755 GTVFGKLWQKI
+3755 GTAFGKLWQKI

-3773 RSLFDNGAEVQR
+3773 RSLFDNGAEVKR

-3791 SGKVYERGANN
+3791 SGRVYERGTNN
-3802 SNIKKRVYFSKVEI
+3802 GNIKKRVYFSKVEI
-3816 EAQKGSGTT
+3816 QGQAGSGTT
-3825 QVKGTR
+3825 QIAGTR
-3831 TMYVKAL
+3831 GMYVKAL
-3838 KWLRTKHPGAKTVLD
+3838 KWLRGKHQDAKTVLD
-3853 YGAGMGLGTED
+3853 YGAGLGLGTDD
-3864 MRSNN
+3864 MRLNN
-3869 PDMDIECYEPNPQR
+3869 PDLNIDSYEPNPER
-3883 WEGSKPPTYT
+3883 WQGKKPPSYT

-3922 VRDIASHLNMGG
+3922 VKDIASHLNMNG

-3939 TRGWEKDVA
+3939 TRGWKGDISTA
-3948 VTQNVKP
+3948 KNFKP
-3955 AEEYH
+3955 SDEYH
-3960 AVWVDKGKKG
+3960 GIWIDKGKNG
-3970 WVFQKGFD
+3970 LVFQKGFD
-3978 GDELKYYIKQL
+3978 GDELKNYIEEL
-3989 LGDSFVVEKTTPT
+3989 LGNDFVVEKTRPT
-4002 FGKASVTV
+4002 FGKSSVTI
-4010 TRVATRVK
+4010 TRIK
-4018 PKADITKQNN
+4018 PKANTNNAQNVEA
-4028 SYKEMPDT
+4028 SQGMPDS

-4079 LKVLKNTS
+4079 LKVLADTNS
-4087 RFFQYNCVMYDTK
+4087 DFEYNCVMYDAK

-4109 PDFDTAREPIV
+4109 PDFDTAREPVV
-4120 GDTLT
+4120 GNTLT
-4125 VKPDGTTKRGHSN
+4125 VKPDGTTKAGYSK

-4281 GTAAHI
+4281 GTEKHI

-4324 LAQNGFDSWVNAFGA
+4324 LTQNGFDSWVNAFGA

-4363 KGLTEAELQQFV
+4363 NKLTEAELQQFV

-4432 AADNFINGLT
+4432 AADSFINGLT

-4551 PIVGYNVPA
+4551 PIVGYNMPA

-4592 DTFFAGISSKNGFIP
+4592 DTFFAGISSKNGFVP
-4607 ILDTLRGMNAL
+4607 ILDTVRGGVAL
-4618 WNDPAMR
+4618 WSDPAMR

-4667 FRNLE
+4667 FSKLE
-4672 AASDFMESATRMG
+4672 ALSDFMESATRMG

-4756 IVLPSIILWAMNY
+4756 IVLPSIFLWAMNY

-4782 NNYWCLGKNV
+4782 NNYWCLGKNI

-4815 NGKDPKAMANWAKA
+4815 NGKDSEAMANWAKA

-4966 HTGYG
+4966 HAGYG

-5013 IDQRKAKMNQLAR
+5013 IDQRKAKMNKLAR

>member
-21 KSSKKIRQGPS
+21 KSSKKIRQGTS

-50 GAGDALQQGANSETA
+50 GAGGALQQGANSETA

-95 MPFGQEAFNSAA
+95 MPFGQVAFNSAA

-162 ASGALGLASKTP
+162 ASGALGLASKAP
-174 GLGTLI
+174 GLGTLV
-180 NAGKT
+180 NAGKA

-329 IGGGVLGGL
+329 IGGGVLGGI
-338 GAGGSAFFAKSNKP
+338 GAGGSALFDKYNKS
-352 KGDIAE
+352 KGDVAE
-358 EVTSEGETQNTEENF
+358 EVTSEGESKGTEENF
-373 WDNKD
+373 WDNKE

-442 QYTDSKSVVEE
+442 QYANGQNVVEE

-492 NAAREAFRQAILGT
+492 NAAREAFIQAILST
-506 PTGKGVMPEIINPIT
+506 PTGKGVMPEIINSIT

-587 RQQVNAANL
+587 RQQVNAVNL

-623 TADRL
+623 TVDRL

-642 LLPPEYYANRDA
+642 LLPPEYYANRAA

-703 NARAAGKWDK
+703 NARAAGKRDK
-713 IEGTNASKQ
+713 LESTNASKQ

-742 AEADSKAN
+742 KAEA
-750 VDAKERQKAAQ
+750 RQ

-771 AGMWDSKEAENQ
+771 A
-783 AKAEARQAI
+783 
-792 ADIVNA
+792 
-798 RAAQQWDNAEK
+798 QQWDQAEK
-809 GKQNE
+809 GTQNE
-814 KTEQKREAAK
+814 KTEQKRETAK
-824 NTQGAKAEKK
+824 NTQGAKTEEK
-834 QNAQTDKNVKKPKEE
+834 QNAQANQNVKQPKDE
-849 KPVEQKPIEQKPKEE
+849 KPVEKKPEKIEEPKTETKG
-864 VPKAEN
+864 KA
-870 DNKINLP
+870 NLP
-877 EGITVEVSYN
+877 EGVTVEVNYN
-887 EEKNGVQLKFNKAP
+887 EEKNGVELKFNKSP
-901 GNDVTS
+901 GKEVTS
-907 KLFRAGFKWSRK
+907 KLSASGYRWSKQQQHWWAKQTNAGAMDLARQLEGADEKPIPKPSNDKVNISNEQSKQQKNKEAIQSRAAQS
-919 NQLWYSL
+919 S
-926 RNNPKA
+926 NPKVELVQDGKRIKISFPQA
-932 MEIAKQFEGAKEKPN
+932 PLKEAKDLLIENGFIHPVGENYWHHPKDEQGVKVARMFDPEWVKHYLNPATNK
-947 QQQDITTEQD
+947 QDLTTQQD
-957 KLDFKREEM
+957 KFDFKREDM

-987 KFGEDRLNEGQV
+987 KFGENRLNEGQV

-1107 IFDNG
+1107 TFDNG

-1167 NMSLEQLNAI
+1167 NMSLDQLNAI

-1183 SKDKTNNATK
+1183 GKDKTNNATK
-1193 PKTETAKPTKKG
+1193 PKAETTKPTKKG
-1205 SKFDYGNKDAAV
+1205 SKFDYGNKDVAV

-1336 EAACRVVGSYYS
+1336 EAACRVVGGYYS

-1363 NAGEEVAS
+1363 NAGEEIAS

-1410 NNNGVYGQEVQGG
+1410 NNNENLSGRQSGGVVEQEPASGTPKGTTEREQGG
-1423 RTEGSEATGS
+1423 EATPTRTNPASNERPEGTGRTGTGRTGGYSGAMGDIAPQNDAGPSSTGNSGINSGDAIQSSVSEQTGS
-1433 GVSSSG
+1433 GET
-1439 QTVRGGQVSDGTAD
+1439 QEPRPA
-1453 SVLGGEQTQNGSK
+1453 GEN
-1466 TEKAGDNE
+1466 
-1474 GVRVHENQ
+1474 
-1482 QGGRPTG
+1482 
-1489 GESKPGNVYNGSK
+1489 
-1502 RGRSEDKTD
+1502 
-1511 VAGVD
+1511 
-1516 GRGTTGTAG
+1516 GTTE
-1525 GRSGVI
+1525 RSGELPTPVPRRTI
-1531 TNYHIDDPDALIGGT
+1531 NKGQYSILSNGNYHANDQNALLGNGKHQ
-1546 PKVRFLR
+1546 PQVRFSI
-1553 NKKAIEVVQEL
+1553 NIKAIEALKRYQE
-1564 MDNDRPATKEERDA
+1564 NGIEPTPEEKHI
-1578 MAAYTGWGSFGQEL
+1578 MAQYSGWGGMKDLL
-1592 FKGTWEKPVYKEGW
+1592 FDGTWEHPKYAYSTNGFDWQEANNKLRALLGQKAW
-1606 KEENDWLR
+1606 ENAWLNVSNQYY
-1614 ETLGKEAW
+1614 TPP
-1622 IEAQNSIINAHYT
+1622 NA
-1635 DPYTINAMWAM
+1635 ISKMWELAERL
-1646 AKKMGFK
+1646 GFK

-1666 FFGLMPKD
+1666 FYALMPAKLQKD
-1674 IAEKSQLTG
+1674 SVLTG
-1683 IELDRTTGRMAQA
+1683 VEIDPIAGEMAKV
-1696 LYPQANIQI
+1696 LYPDGHVFIQ
-1705 KGYQDSLVPDN
+1705 GYEKHAAPEN
-1716 FYDLIIG
+1716 FYDFIIG

-1728 NFSIADRKYGKLK
+1728 ENILKDSKYSAAFAD
-1741 PLIHDFFFLKGIDQ
+1741 PLQIHDFFLVKNMGQLQPGGILMAITTHNTLDKVTDTVRAHLAQQAELVGAIRLPNNTFGGTGTSVLTDIVVFKKRQTPIKIEEALKEPWVKANVEEIVFRGEDKKVNKNNYFNLHPEMVAGTERYTSGRYGPEIGVVSADVEGDIDKAISNFPKNVMKKTDTKAKNEYVSADLTVKDRGLYYNKKGELVYRDGIKENKVTLEDYRFTVKEKESTLKLRQETVASLMGVYNKYNELIKAEKTQDPNLENIRKEALAEWNNHVKKYGYYVKYTQRKDGGTKVLLNKEIKFFSRIGDSEKFIDLAALDYNNKPAPILLNKITTVYNMGEPNVSNAYLKQLFSGKSVLDIDQ
-1755 LKPGGLMMAITSKG
+1755 L
-1769 SLDKAD
+1769 
-1775 ARVRM
+1775 
-1780 ELAQK
+1780 
-1785 ADLVAAFRLPTG
+1785 
-1797 AFDKYAGTNVV
+1797 
-1808 TDILIFKKLDT
+1808 
-1819 PRTGVNNI
+1819 
-1827 GWVKSSKYVT
+1827 
-1837 RFKGNDETYYYND
+1837 
-1850 YYKEHPENV
+1850 
-1859 LGVMEFGH
+1859 
-1867 GTTTGR
+1867 
-1873 PGLTVRRLD
+1873 
-1882 NFGEKLKELSNLV
+1882 
-1895 PKNIFSAN
+1895 
-1903 ETKDNVKYIS
+1903 
-1913 NHQGGEQ
+1913 
-1920 GSVVIGK
+1920 
-1927 GDNNLYT
+1927 
-1934 VYGEQLKPLQDTK
+1934 
-1947 SYIAKNQK
+1947 
-1955 QTAQR
+1955 
-1960 EQEFRD
+1960 
-1966 WLELRDVLGQLY
+1966 
-1978 DAERNDAPNIEELR
+1978 
-1992 SKLNTVFDNY
+1992 
-2002 YRNYVEKLSAKQL
+2002 
-2015 KDDQPA
+2015 
-2021 FRQSFANKY
+2021 
-2030 MKAIE
+2030 
-2035 EPSAARVMALVDD
+2035 
-2048 KGRKAAIFS
+2048 
-2057 KRSVRGSNVNIKNP
+2057 
-2071 TIAQALIMQRNENV
+2071 
-2085 SNLDIDRIAKLA
+2085 
-2097 NKTKDEVISELT
+2097 
-2109 KNGTIFKTPA
+2109 
-2119 GNYEVK
+2119 
-2125 DVYLAG
+2125 
-2131 NVRQKLRE
+2131 
-2139 AEDALQNGDKDMQA
+2139 AEDAQVTKEQAIKELIAQNAAYKTPTGEYQPTNVYLSGNVVVKLNEAKAAYELGDKSMKR
-2153 NIQALK
+2153 N
-2159 NVIPAT
+2159 
-2165 VPYYNISTSLG
+2165 
-2176 ATWIPQD
+2176 
-2183 VYKQFVA
+2183 
-2190 YLLGVNSTDKI
+2190 
-2201 NITKTKGFTVDFENK
+2201 
-2216 QYNNL
+2216 
-2221 SNATT
+2221 
-2226 VYGIDAIPFN
+2226 IDA
-2236 KLLTHAFN
+2236 
-2244 HTKPLITTR
+2244 
-2253 DEYKNVVEDTKAMEA
+2253 
-2268 ANDKLEKIYDAFNDW
+2268 LEKIRPKLIPAVSIDVSLGVSWVDTEDYEEFIANLLGYKTAMDCGVSVTNKAGQWIVNITDKAALRSPLATDKYGMDAPFVNFTDFLEAAMNKKHIEIKKEVRDGYQKRYEFDEEGTKIAEAKIKNLHVAFKNW
-2283 LWKDNGRKL
+2283 LWFQDYDRKVKMEL
-2292 YLENEYNEIM
+2292 QYNDRM
-2302 NAIAVP
+2302 NAIVP
-2308 TYDGSFMDMPGMAL
+2308 PVFDASLMQFDGLIKEMDGKPF
-2322 LRGDS
+2322 DP
-2327 QFSLRKHQ
+2327 RKHQ
-2335 LNAIYRG
+2335 RDFVLRALLNGRG
-2342 LINGSGVYAHEVGTG
+2342 AAYHEAGTG
-2357 KTYTMAGLAVESR
+2357 KTLIMAMLCHELKRTGKS
-2370 RYGLAKKPLLLAF
+2370 KKPLILAH
-2383 NANSASV
+2383 NANAAQV
-2390 AKEIN
+2390 AKDIKTF
-2395 DMYPGAKVLYIDN
+2395 YPTSKVLYIPQFSGAKGETAVTKRLIGQ
-2408 MDRNNIKLKLNQI
+2408 MKSG
-2421 RTDDWDCVV
+2421 DWDAIVI
-2430 MPHSLAEKLSFQE
+2430 PHQAIYKIAFSEDTLKAVKHEELEAIKEQIVELSLDEDKELLDDSDFELTEADIEYLSNKKGKKKKDDEEEKLPGSMRSSEKVRRAMMQYKKMLLNIQQQAENYEKPDYVSF
-2443 ETLMNM
+2443 
-2449 AEKQIYA
+2449 
-2456 LEQAAI
+2456 
-2462 EAAAQDGE
+2462 
-2470 KLTVEQMEEL
+2470 
-2480 RTAEKDQK
+2480 
-2488 VKIVRSQT
+2488 
-2496 AKKLVTMR
+2496 
-2504 NQIINQIKQNAL
+2504 
-2516 NASTEDA
+2516 EDTG
-2523 IPFEE
+2523 I
-2528 LGVDMVLVD
+2528 DSVLVD
-2537 EAHAFKKPPFT
+2537 ECHMFKKTPKIT
-2548 TTRKIKGLTT
+2548 KREIKGVDTGTSAWGFQMSCIT
-2558 DSSNRAIQLSF
+2558 DYINVKNNNKGVFLFSGTM
-2569 ITQYIQSIN
+2569 ITNTIPEIHTMMKFVMPDSLKQANIYN
-2578 NGRGVHLFTGTPITN
+2578 LDDFLNTFTGTSNDIEITADG
-2593 TLTEMYHMMRYVM
+2593 TWDQVERLT
-2606 PKAMEDANILD
+2606 KFCNITELRQIAGQD
-2617 FDSWMN
+2617 FDIVTTKGLPG
-2623 SFAEET
+2623 F
-2629 ADMEFTSTGDVEMVS
+2629 
-2644 RLASFTNVPELRR
+2644 ELR
-2657 FVGQYWDTVFAD
+2657 AL
-2669 DMPEFSPRKT
+2669 PN
-2679 SSGKTITDKLTDK
+2679 GKTLESEDLTDR
-2692 ENDELLNGYTQN
+2692 ERDELLNGRTENPKGLPNFKIQNIVIPKTRRTQAVTKAIQKIAKTWKN
-2704 PQGRPYKKVIIE
+2704 AEGKEKAIMAKKGLG
-2716 TLKLTSSQNVILKDL
+2716 LKLQTLPGAVGMSIKNLDPSFRDVPKSKVNLCVKNVKEIYDSHP
-2731 VAKAKA
+2731 KA
-2737 YKEASKQ
+2737 
-2744 EKKLI
+2744 
-2749 ARSVFHGTPLLIG
+2749 
-2762 NDASLAGMDPRLYDV
+2762 
-2777 NINTEGE
+2777 
-2784 ETKIDRCVSNVLKI
+2784 C
-2798 YNEGTASAPTVQV
+2798 QV
-2811 IFTDVGYK
+2811 IFTEKGYGGTV
-2819 DTKTRSIPVET
+2819 DRTY
-2830 GFNEWRSVK
+2830 NEVI
-2839 ETVPAFNMARA
+2839 TVPSRKGPKAKIAKSIIFTLRGYNM
-2850 IVNQLVEQGIPEK
+2850 VEDIKQKLIAEGIPEN
-2863 EIVIMKSSYSAEK
+2863 EIAVVDGSTNKDNMRAEIAERVSAAE
-2876 RAQIADMLKTG
+2876 I
-2887 TYRVVIGSTAT
+2887 RVVIGSSQT

-2904 MQDNLRA
+2904 MQKNLRA
-2911 MHHLDCPWMPGDL
+2911 AHNLDAVWQPGDL
-2924 IQRNGRGHRQG
+2924 DQMNKRSKRQG
-2935 NHWNTVL
+2935 NCWNTVL
-2942 EYRYVTEKLDTK
+2942 NYRYITPGLDGKKWTALAQKQAFISVFTDKDSNVRVIDSDALASADSDEGVNVNDIVESLTSAVDDARALQREKLKYKLEQYSESEVLFQRGREDAVQERSNLERTIIPNIQK
-2954 RWQTVLRKDAF
+2954 TIDGYKEDIKVAQSNKPKEFSVKIKTANGWQTFTDRKKAESVLKTILTSAKKGEKYCEFNGFNVTVENLGVDGYGLTAHGTNGNEYF
-2965 INSFMKSKIGDNAI
+2965 TM
-2979 RSFEMGAD
+2979 
-2987 DLNDKDTDSDLL
+2987 
-2999 QTLSD
+2999 
-3004 ASGDPRVIIQKKYEI
+3004 SG
-3019 NLAKLKRKERTF
+3019 
-3031 VAGIEDVK
+3031 
-3039 AKLGAIDNTIK
+3039 
-3050 NRKISWDNLAADAKT
+3050 T
-3065 FAGNKK
+3065 FAGLSQ
-3071 ETFGIKL
+3071 IL
-3078 VNSLKPGQSR
+3078 
-3088 NLIAFDNRVDA
+3088 
-3099 QKHLEELLRQV
+3099 
-3110 ANIGTDNHIG
+3110 ANIPKKLAKAEEQLANYKALLKIKIEDAEAVSPYKDIVITLRNKLAALEKDMQDNPVPAPEWFRLKVPIDTYVDYNG
-3120 EYAGFSL
+3120 NRYLVTGYSTKDDTYSIKGSYIDDNGLEKEITFPANKAFVDGFPVL
-3127 EVRKEQS
+3127 TNEEMK
-3134 TIDGTYTPV
+3134 IDPKQEILDDSDDVEGYEED
-3143 IRINGQGEYVC
+3143 I
-3154 GTPTI
+3154 
-3159 NGITANAGNI
+3159 
-3169 PGKVSKAQ
+3169 SKAV
-3177 EAYQQA
+3177 AA
-3183 VNDKA
+3183 VNN
-3188 ILQEAV
+3188 IFSEYPNYTNPV
-3194 KETFPQQELLDKTT
+3194 KVIEKIGR
-3208 KQLEEIKQ
+3208 KQ
-3216 DRLLSPTPPPAW
+3216 
-3228 LTEGVTLSST
+3228 
-3238 FYVNGNPYSLVG
+3238 
-3250 YRANSDGYYLVGE
+3250 
-3263 YNGQQTVFPFQDATD
+3263 TD
-3278 IQGMPIYDMTTHVP
+3278 ITDQYKLEH
-3292 SPAYKPPEIPKE
+3292 PA
-3304 DNKKNI
+3304 
-3310 TQYSVAPTNDIQ
+3310 TQYSVAQT
-3322 YSIAYHGTPHK
+3322 AYHGT
-3333 FNEFDTNR
+3333 NR
-3341 IGSGVGGQ
+3341 IFNKFTLDHMREGAGGLTHG
-3349 IYGWGLYFTE
+3349 YGLYFTA
-3359 DEAVAQTYRQNL
+3359 DERVAEEYRQNISGTPVGMEMTIDGVRYRYDREADVFVGTNGKKISANDNTPEGLIARAFTYNEDAKDALEIL
-3371 SASEE
+3371 SKDNSANGKKAYAMAKEANLNITKGGATYE
-3376 DGQTLEVEVPDDDV
+3376 ALIPDDNEIIDEESR
-3390 LLDYD
+3390 
-3395 LPFSEQPP
+3395 FSEQP
-3403 KVQAAL
+3403 KDVQ
-3409 RKAAAGYGRSDMT
+3409 R
-3422 VDGILDNFRKNIY
+3422 GIEKTF
-3435 IVRDLIE
+3435 
-3442 NKMLKKSYR
+3442 KSIGAS
-3451 NVFLYDNF
+3451 N
-3459 GSDVMELAEAYLN
+3459 YLN
-3472 KENIDDIK
+3472 EIK
-3480 DSIFENINEQMQYA
+3480 SNDAYGNEIYAKLIQAIMGDNATIEDYADFVDSNSEYAEQASKLLNQNGVKGLHYW
-3494 VEQEMVDDDS
+3494 
-3504 AAAEKLSKQLTDEAV
+3504 EKADGDAYVVFSDEA
-3519 KTVKSLIDEESS
+3519 
-3531 GSGKIKFSDNM
+3531 
-3542 YGEQIYQIIAR
+3542 
-3553 TVGSDK
+3553 
-3559 DASLLLNKYGIKG
+3559 
-3572 LTYNGGNE
+3572 
-3580 GKCYVLFDAK
+3580 
-3590 SIKILRQ
+3590 IKIQRQ
-3597 YMLANNDIIPTRS
+3597 YMAGNISADTLRP
-3610 RAEVEAEIR
+3610 RAEIEAEIR
-3619 TAFPNGTIEYTN
+3619 TAFPSGTITYEN
-3631 GVPIVTLPNGV
+3631 GVPVVTLPNGA
-3642 KFQYSIRENII
+3642 KFQYSIRKNII
-3653 VNAREQKRANAAH
+3653 VNAREQKKADSAH
-3666 GTSGGII
+3666 GTSGGAI

-3755 GTVFGKLWQKI
+3755 GTAFGKLWQKI

-3773 RSLFDNGAEVQR
+3773 RSLFDNGAEVKR

-3802 SNIKKRVYFSKVEI
+3802 
-3816 EAQKGSGTT
+3816 
-3825 QVKGTR
+3825 
-3831 TMYVKAL
+3831 
-3838 KWLRTKHPGAKTVLD
+3838 
-3853 YGAGMGLGTED
+3853 
-3864 MRSNN
+3864 
-3869 PDMDIECYEPNPQR
+3869 
-3883 WEGSKPPTYT
+3883 
-3893 NNTQINKDYDL
+3893 
-3904 ILNTNVL
+3904 
-3911 NVVEKPIRDLI
+3911 
-3922 VRDIASHLNMGG
+3922 
-3934 KALIT
+3934 
-3939 TRGWEKDVA
+3939 
-3948 VTQNVKP
+3948 
-3955 AEEYH
+3955 
-3960 AVWVDKGKKG
+3960 
-3970 WVFQKGFD
+3970 
-3978 GDELKYYIKQL
+3978 
-3989 LGDSFVVEKTTPT
+3989 
-4002 FGKASVTV
+4002 
-4010 TRVATRVK
+4010 
-4018 PKADITKQNN
+4018 
-4028 SYKEMPDT
+4028 
-4036 YKTLKGSPIKR
+4036 
-4047 SKYGVGKLIG
+4047 
-4057 GQIYLHK
+4057 
-4064 DYALDVIPKDVWEKA
+4064 
-4079 LKVLKNTS
+4079 
-4087 RFFQYNCVMYDTK
+4087 
-4100 TGNVRFDEA
+4100 
-4109 PDFDTAREPIV
+4109 
-4120 GDTLT
+4120 
-4125 VKPDGTTKRGHSN
+4125 
-4138 YIWHHKWIWV
+4138 
-4148 KNDYQGF
+4148 
-4155 DVNESKAWS
+4155 
-4164 QKWLGILTETAD
+4164 
-4176 GNGIE
+4176 GNGMK
-4181 RWNAQLDRFGLEHD
+4181 RQNAQ
-4195 GENIQYSVAAPK
+4195 GEKIQYSVAASK

-4281 GTAAHI
+4281 GTVAHI

-4324 LAQNGFDSWVNAFGA
+4324 LKQNGFDSWVNAFGA

-4432 AADNFINGLT
+4432 AADSFINGLT

-4618 WNDPAMR
+4618 LNDPAMR

-4685 EFMKARGKG
+4685 EFMKARGKD

-4704 REVTLDFSRSG
+4704 REVTIDFSRSG

-4756 IVLPSIILWAMNY
+4756 IVLPSIFLWAMNY

-4782 NNYWCLGKNV
+4782 NNYWCLGKNI

-4815 NGKDPKAMANWAKA
+4815 NGKDSKAMANWAKA

-4966 HTGYG
+4966 HAGYG
-4971 VKGKPTQAVQAIR
+4971 VKGKPTQEVQAIR